1 MSNPIYISQLAFTT
15 GEVSPDVSS
24 RFDLDQYKSALLEAE
39 NVVIRPYGA
48 VAKRQG
54 SQYVGQ
60 VKYSDKPTRLFEFT
74 TNTNNSFMLEFGDK
88 YIRVWDFG
96 IYTGIEIE
104 TPFDSEI
111 LYNLN
116 CSQSGDV
123 MFICSGKYPIQTL
136 SRHSNTD
143 WRFEAYKLT
152 EQPYETINTDVD
164 STVLITGDTLTATN
178 DMFTADMVNSVMQIE
193 HFMKAVTTSEVGKVI
208 KRTEF
213 VWDSNG
219 EHGHDVTTT
228 EYTNIDYT
236 TKQFST
242 DEDVS
247 WKFTTHGTW
256 SGTAYI
262 KISNDK
268 GKTWKDYRVYTSQ
281 NDYNV
286 TDTGKIVP
294 SAMLKI
300 ETDLKSGTI
309 NIDLSFMP
317 YTNYGIVEIKE
328 FIDSKHVKVNV
339 LNGVVENEATS
350 KWKLGSW
357 SRGNGYPKL
366 CTFYQDRFVVAA
378 TNKNPN
384 YIWMSRT
391 GDYPNFGVEKVEGT
405 ITDDSSITLPVIN
418 RKMYEIRH
426 LVPANDLIIL
436 TSGNEWIVS
445 GDKTITPTNCN
456 LKTQTQRGALSCE
469 PQFIGNRCVF
479 VQERGGTVRDMGY
492 SYESDNYTGQDL
504 TLFVKTRVRG
514 YLTITSAYA
523 QDPDSIIYYIRNDGE
538 INCLTYIPEQKVY
551 GWSHWV
557 TNGKYLYCE
566 SVSEGEQDSLYTLV
580 ERILNGQKVQCI
592 ERMVPLYSD
601 DFNVFLDCY
610 IEFKSDNQIDNIN
623 VPHLSGQKVQV
634 VIDGKQQPDV
644 VVPDDG
650 LLQLNGS
657 GNNIKIGLPFTSKIR
672 VPSVEMQMQDGT
684 LQGRVATVSR
694 VVLRVYKS
702 FGGKVGRTFD
712 RMDDITLPPNELFT
726 GDKPVI
732 LPKMGMN
739 YSTDT
744 SICIKHSDPFPFN
757 LLSITRIVEIGGG
770 LKDVPGL

>member
-1 MSNPIYISQLAFTT
+1 MSNPLYISQLAFTT

-24 RFDLDQYKSALLEAE
+24 RFDLEQYKSALLEAE

-88 YIRVWDFG
+88 YIRVWNYG
-96 IYTGIEIE
+96 IYTGIEVT
-104 TPFDSEI
+104 TPFTSDI
-111 LYNLN
+111 LFDLN
-116 CSQSGDV
+116 CNQSGDV

-136 SRHSNTD
+136 SRYSDTD
-143 WRFEAYKLT
+143 WRMSAYKLT
-152 EQPYETINTDVD
+152 EQPYDEINTDNGHTL
-164 STVLITGDTLTATN
+164 TVNGDTITSTKDL
-178 DMFTADMVNSVMQIE
+178 FTQDMVGSVIQIAYYVEAVHTKSAGEVVEKKVRRYMQGQTIE
-193 HFMKAVTTSEVGKVI
+193 KTYNNINYNVG
-208 KRTEF
+208 
-213 VWDSNG
+213 S
-219 EHGHDVTTT
+219 
-228 EYTNIDYT
+228 Y
-236 TKQFST
+236 ST
-242 DEDVS
+242 DTELS

-256 SGTAYI
+256 EGTV
-262 KISNDK
+262 KLQISNND
-268 GKTWKDYRVYTSQ
+268 GQTWKDYRTYTSK

-286 TDTGKIVP
+286 TDTGKIE
-294 SAMLKI
+294 AGARLKYI
-300 ETDLKSGTI
+300 SDIKGGSV
-309 NIDLSFMP
+309 NCDLSIMP
-317 YTNYGIVEIKE
+317 FTQYGVVEIKSVT
-328 FIDSKHVKVNV
+328 DAKNAKVNV
-339 LNGVVENEATS
+339 LNGIKEGEPS
-350 KWKLGSW
+350 YQWKLGSW
-357 SRGNGYPKL
+357 NRGRGYPKL

-378 TNKNPN
+378 TDSKPN
-384 YIWMSRT
+384 FIWFSRT

-405 ITDDSSITLPVIN
+405 ITDDSAITLPVIN
-418 RKMYEIRH
+418 RKMCEIRH

-436 TSGNEWIVS
+436 TSGNEWIVR

-504 TLFVKTRVRG
+504 TLFVKTLVKG
-514 YLTITSAYA
+514 HLAVTSAYA
-523 QDPDSIIYYIRNDGE
+523 QDPDSIIYYVRDDGQL
-538 INCLTYIPEQKVY
+538 NCLTYIPEQKVY
-551 GWSHWV
+551 GWSHFV
-557 TNGKYLYCE
+557 TNGKYRYVE
-566 SVSEGEQDSLYTLV
+566 SVAEGEQDTIYFVVDRVINNKSV
-580 ERILNGQKVQCI
+580 KCI
-592 ERMVPLYSD
+592 ERSIPLYTEDNSD
-601 DFNVFLDCY
+601 VFLDCY
-610 IEFKSDNQIDNIN
+610 VKVANSIKTDYIN
-623 VPHLSGQKVQV
+623 APHLVGQMVDI
-634 VIDGKQQPDV
+634 VIDGQQMPSR
-644 VVPDDG
+644 VVPPTGVIKLDG
-650 LLQLNGS
+650 KANVITVGLPYTTK
-657 GNNIKIGLPFTSKIR
+657 IKIPN
-672 VPSVEMQMQDGT
+672 VEQQINDGT

-694 VVLRVYKS
+694 VVLRMYKS

-732 LPKMGMN
+732 LPKMGIN

-770 LKDVPGL
+770 LRDVPGL

>member
-24 RFDLDQYKSALLEAE
+24 RFDLEQYKSALLEAE

-88 YIRVWDFG
+88 YIRVWNYG
-96 IYTGIEIE
+96 IYTGIEVT
-104 TPFDSEI
+104 TPFTSDI
-111 LYNLN
+111 LFDLN
-116 CSQSGDV
+116 CNQSGDV

-136 SRHSNTD
+136 SRYSDTD
-143 WRFEAYKLT
+143 WRMSTYKLT
-152 EQPYETINTDVD
+152 EQPYDEINTDNGHTL
-164 STVLITGDTLTATN
+164 TVNGDTITSTKDL
-178 DMFTADMVNSVMQIE
+178 FTQDMVGSVIQIAYYVEAVHTKSAGEVVEKKVKRYMQAQTIE
-193 HFMKAVTTSEVGKVI
+193 KTYNNINYNVGA
-208 KRTEF
+208 
-213 VWDSNG
+213 
-219 EHGHDVTTT
+219 
-228 EYTNIDYT
+228 
-236 TKQFST
+236 FST
-242 DEDVS
+242 DTELS

-256 SGTAYI
+256 EGTV
-262 KISNDK
+262 KLQISNND
-268 GKTWKDYRVYTSQ
+268 GQTWKDYRTYTSK

-286 TDTGKIVP
+286 TDTGKIE
-294 SAMLKI
+294 AGARLKYVSDI
-300 ETDLKSGTI
+300 KSGSV
-309 NIDLSFMP
+309 NCDLSIMP
-317 YTNYGIVEIKE
+317 FTQYGIVEIKSVT
-328 FIDSKHVKVNV
+328 DAKNAKVNV
-339 LNGVVENEATS
+339 LNGIKEGEPS
-350 KWKLGSW
+350 YQWKLGSW
-357 SRGNGYPKL
+357 NRGRGYPKL

-378 TNKNPN
+378 TDSKPN
-384 YIWMSRT
+384 FIWFSRT

-405 ITDDSSITLPVIN
+405 ITDDSAITLPVIN
-418 RKMYEIRH
+418 RKMCEIRH

-436 TSGNEWIVS
+436 TSGNEWIVR

-504 TLFVKTRVRG
+504 TLFVKTLVKG
-514 YLTITSAYA
+514 HLAVTSAYA
-523 QDPDSIIYYIRNDGE
+523 QDPDSIIYYVRDDGQL
-538 INCLTYIPEQKVY
+538 NCLTYIPEQKVY
-551 GWSHWV
+551 GWSHFV
-557 TNGKYLYCE
+557 TNGKYRYVE
-566 SVSEGEQDSLYTLV
+566 SVAEGEQDTIYFVVDRVINNKSV
-580 ERILNGQKVQCI
+580 KCI
-592 ERMVPLYSD
+592 ERSIPLYTEDNSD
-601 DFNVFLDCY
+601 VFLDCY
-610 IEFKSDNQIDNIN
+610 VKVANSIKTDYIN
-623 VPHLSGQKVQV
+623 APHLVGQMVDI
-634 VIDGKQQPDV
+634 VIDGQQMPSR
-644 VVPDDG
+644 VVPPTGVIKLDG
-650 LLQLNGS
+650 KANVITVGLPYTTK
-657 GNNIKIGLPFTSKIR
+657 IKIPN
-672 VPSVEMQMQDGT
+672 VEQQINDGT

-694 VVLRVYKS
+694 VVLRMYKS

-732 LPKMGMN
+732 LPKMGIN

-744 SICIKHSDPFPFN
+744 SICIKHSNPFPFN

-770 LKDVPGL
+770 LRDVPGL

>member
-1 MSNPIYISQLAFTT
+1 MSNPLYISQLAFTT

-24 RFDLDQYKSALLEAE
+24 RFDLEQYKSALLEAE

-88 YIRVWDFG
+88 YIRVWNYG
-96 IYTGIEIE
+96 IYTGIEVT
-104 TPFDSEI
+104 TPFTSDI
-111 LYNLN
+111 LFDLN
-116 CSQSGDV
+116 CNQSGDV

-136 SRHSNTD
+136 SRYSDAD
-143 WRFEAYKLT
+143 WRMSTYKLT
-152 EQPYETINTDVD
+152 EQPYDEINTDNGHTL
-164 STVLITGDTLTATN
+164 TVNGDTITSTKDL
-178 DMFTADMVNSVMQIE
+178 FTQDMVGSVIQIAYYVEAVHTKSAGEVVEKKVKRYMQAQTIE
-193 HFMKAVTTSEVGKVI
+193 KTYNNINYNVGA
-208 KRTEF
+208 
-213 VWDSNG
+213 
-219 EHGHDVTTT
+219 
-228 EYTNIDYT
+228 
-236 TKQFST
+236 FST
-242 DEDVS
+242 DTELS

-256 SGTAYI
+256 EGTV
-262 KISNDK
+262 KLQISNND
-268 GKTWKDYRVYTSQ
+268 GQTWKDYRTYTSK

-286 TDTGKIVP
+286 TDTGKIE
-294 SAMLKI
+294 AGARLKYVSDI
-300 ETDLKSGTI
+300 KSGSV
-309 NIDLSFMP
+309 NCDLSIMP
-317 YTNYGIVEIKE
+317 FTQYGIVEIKSVT
-328 FIDSKHVKVNV
+328 DAKNAKVNV
-339 LNGVVENEATS
+339 LNGIKEGEPS
-350 KWKLGSW
+350 YQWKLGSW
-357 SRGNGYPKL
+357 NRGRGYPKL

-378 TNKNPN
+378 TDSKPN
-384 YIWMSRT
+384 FIWFSRT

-405 ITDDSSITLPVIN
+405 ITDDSAITLPVIN
-418 RKMYEIRH
+418 RKMCEIRH

-436 TSGNEWIVS
+436 TSGNEWIVR

-504 TLFVKTRVRG
+504 TLFVKTLVKG
-514 YLTITSAYA
+514 HVAVTSAYA
-523 QDPDSIIYYIRNDGE
+523 QDPDSIIYYVRDDGQL
-538 INCLTYIPEQKVY
+538 NCLTYIPEQKVY
-551 GWSHWV
+551 GWSHFV
-557 TNGKYLYCE
+557 TNGKYRYVE
-566 SVSEGEQDSLYTLV
+566 SVAEGEQDTIYFV
-580 ERILNGQKVQCI
+580 VDRVINNKNVKCI
-592 ERMVPLYSD
+592 ERSIPLYTEDNSD
-601 DFNVFLDCY
+601 VFLDCY
-610 IEFKSDNQIDNIN
+610 VKVANSIKTDYIN
-623 VPHLSGQKVQV
+623 APHLVGQMVDIV
-634 VIDGKQQPDV
+634 VDGQQMPSREVPPTGVIKLDGKANV
-644 VVPDDG
+644 ITVG
-650 LLQLNGS
+650 LPYTTK
-657 GNNIKIGLPFTSKIR
+657 IKI
-672 VPSVEMQMQDGT
+672 PSVEQQINDGT

-694 VVLRVYKS
+694 VVLRMYKS

-732 LPKMGMN
+732 LPKMGIN

-770 LKDVPGL
+770 LRDVPGL

>member
-1 MSNPIYISQLAFTT
+1 MSNPLYISQLAFTT

-24 RFDLDQYKSALLEAE
+24 RFDLEQYKSALLEAE

-74 TNTNNSFMLEFGDK
+74 TNTNNSFMLEFGHL
-88 YIRVWDFG
+88 YIRVWRNG
-96 IYTGIEIE
+96 EYTNLEIN
-104 TPFDSEI
+104 TPFEDEI
-111 LYNLN
+111 INDLN
-116 CSQSGDV
+116 IIQSGDV

-136 SRHSNTD
+136 SRYSDTD
-143 WRFEAYKLT
+143 WRMSAYKLT
-152 EQPYETINTDVD
+152 EQPYDEINTDNGHTL
-164 STVLITGDTLTATN
+164 TVNGDTITSTKDL
-178 DMFTADMVNSVMQIE
+178 FTQDMVGSVIQIAYYIE
-193 HFMKAVTTSEVGKVI
+193 AMHTSKTGEAVEKKYGAGRFSKYEKTVY
-208 KRTEF
+208 
-213 VWDSNG
+213 N
-219 EHGHDVTTT
+219 
-228 EYTNIDYT
+228 NIDYNIER
-236 TKQFST
+236 FST
-242 DEDVS
+242 DVELS

-256 SGTAYI
+256 EGTVKI
-262 KISNDK
+262 QISNND
-268 GKTWKDYRVYTSQ
+268 GQTWKDYRTYTSKS
-281 NDYNV
+281 DYNV
-286 TDTGKIVP
+286 TDSGKIE
-294 SAMLKI
+294 AGARLKYI
-300 ETDLKSGTI
+300 SDIQKGSV
-309 NIDLSFMP
+309 NCDLSILPFMQ
-317 YTNYGIVEIKE
+317 Y
-328 FIDSKHVKVNV
+328 
-339 LNGVVENEATS
+339 GVVEITS
-350 KWKLGSW
+350 IESGKTAKVNILNGIKEGEPSHKWKLGSW
-357 SRGNGYPKL
+357 NRGSGYPKL

-378 TNKNPN
+378 TNKKPN

-405 ITDDSSITLPVIN
+405 ITDDSAITLPVIN
-418 RKMYEIRH
+418 RKMCEIRH
-426 LVPANDLIIL
+426 LIPANDLIIL

-551 GWSHWV
+551 GWSHFV

-580 ERILNGQKVQCI
+580 ERTLQGKKVKCI

-601 DFNVFLDCY
+601 GVNVFLDCY
-610 IEFKSDNQIDNIN
+610 VEFKSSNAIDSINI
-623 VPHLSGQKVQV
+623 PHLSGQTVQV
-634 VIDGKQQPDV
+634 VIDDKQQPDM

-650 LLQLNGS
+650 LLQLNVSGS
-657 GNNIKIGLPFTSKIR
+657 NIKIGLPFTSKIR
-672 VPSVEMQMQDGT
+672 IPSVEMQMQDGT

-694 VVLRVYKS
+694 VVLRMYKS
-702 FGGKVGRTFD
+702 FGGKIGRTFD
-712 RMDDITLPPNELFT
+712 RMDDITLSPNELFT

-732 LPKMGMN
+732 LPKMGIN

-770 LKDVPGL
+770 LRDVPGL

>member
-24 RFDLDQYKSALLEAE
+24 RFDLEQYKSALLEAE

-88 YIRVWDFG
+88 YIRVWNYG
-96 IYTGIEIE
+96 IYTGIEVT
-104 TPFDSEI
+104 TPFTSDI
-111 LYNLN
+111 LFDLN
-116 CSQSGDV
+116 CNQSGDV

-136 SRHSNTD
+136 SRYSDTD
-143 WRFEAYKLT
+143 WRMSTYKLT
-152 EQPYETINTDVD
+152 EQPYDEINTDNGHTL
-164 STVLITGDTLTATN
+164 TVNGDTITSTKDL
-178 DMFTADMVNSVMQIE
+178 FTQDMVGSVIQIAYYVEAVHTKSAGEVVEKKVKRYMQAQTIE
-193 HFMKAVTTSEVGKVI
+193 KTYNNINYNVGA
-208 KRTEF
+208 
-213 VWDSNG
+213 
-219 EHGHDVTTT
+219 
-228 EYTNIDYT
+228 
-236 TKQFST
+236 FST
-242 DEDVS
+242 DTELS

-256 SGTAYI
+256 EGTV
-262 KISNDK
+262 KLQISNND
-268 GKTWKDYRVYTSQ
+268 GQTWKDYRTYTSK

-286 TDTGKIVP
+286 TDTGKIE
-294 SAMLKI
+294 AGARLKYVSDI
-300 ETDLKSGTI
+300 KSGSV
-309 NIDLSFMP
+309 NCDLSIMP
-317 YTNYGIVEIKE
+317 FTQYGIVEIKSVT
-328 FIDSKHVKVNV
+328 DAKNAKVNV
-339 LNGVVENEATS
+339 LNGIKEGEPS
-350 KWKLGSW
+350 YQWKLGSW
-357 SRGNGYPKL
+357 NRGRGYPKL

-378 TNKNPN
+378 TDSKPN
-384 YIWMSRT
+384 FIWFSRT

-405 ITDDSSITLPVIN
+405 ITDDSAITLPVIN
-418 RKMYEIRH
+418 RKMCEIRH

-436 TSGNEWIVS
+436 TSGNEWIVR

-504 TLFVKTRVRG
+504 TLFVKTLVKG
-514 YLTITSAYA
+514 HLAVTSAYA
-523 QDPDSIIYYIRNDGE
+523 QDPDSIIYYVRDDGQL
-538 INCLTYIPEQKVY
+538 NCLTYIPEQKVY
-551 GWSHWV
+551 GWSHFV
-557 TNGKYLYCE
+557 TNGKYRYVE
-566 SVSEGEQDSLYTLV
+566 SVAEGEQDTIYFVVDRVINNKSV
-580 ERILNGQKVQCI
+580 KCI
-592 ERMVPLYSD
+592 ERSIPLYTEDNSD
-601 DFNVFLDCY
+601 VFLDCY
-610 IEFKSDNQIDNIN
+610 VKVANSIKTDYIN
-623 VPHLSGQKVQV
+623 APHLVGQMVDI
-634 VIDGKQQPDV
+634 VIDGQQMPSR
-644 VVPDDG
+644 VVPPTGVIKLDG
-650 LLQLNGS
+650 KANVITVGLPYTTK
-657 GNNIKIGLPFTSKIR
+657 IKI
-672 VPSVEMQMQDGT
+672 PSVEQQINDGT

-694 VVLRVYKS
+694 VVLRMYKS

-732 LPKMGMN
+732 LPKMGIN

-744 SICIKHSDPFPFN
+744 SICIKHSAPFPFN

-770 LKDVPGL
+770 LRDVPGL

>member
-24 RFDLDQYKSALLEAE
+24 RFDLEQYKSALLEAE

-88 YIRVWDFG
+88 YIRVWNYG
-96 IYTGIEIE
+96 IYTGIEVT
-104 TPFDSEI
+104 TPFTSDI
-111 LYNLN
+111 LFDLN
-116 CSQSGDV
+116 CNQSGDV

-136 SRHSNTD
+136 SRYSDTD
-143 WRFEAYKLT
+143 WRMSTYKLT
-152 EQPYETINTDVD
+152 EQPYDEINTDNGHTL
-164 STVLITGDTLTATN
+164 TVNGDTITSTKDL
-178 DMFTADMVNSVMQIE
+178 FTQDMVGSVIQIAYYVEAVHTKSAGEVVEKKVKRYMQAQTIE
-193 HFMKAVTTSEVGKVI
+193 KTYNNINYNVG
-208 KRTEF
+208 
-213 VWDSNG
+213 S
-219 EHGHDVTTT
+219 
-228 EYTNIDYT
+228 Y
-236 TKQFST
+236 ST
-242 DEDVS
+242 DTELS

-256 SGTAYI
+256 EGTV
-262 KISNDK
+262 KLQISNND
-268 GKTWKDYRVYTSQ
+268 GQTWKDYRTYTSK

-286 TDTGKIVP
+286 TDTGKIE
-294 SAMLKI
+294 AGARLKYI
-300 ETDLKSGTI
+300 SDIKGGSV
-309 NIDLSFMP
+309 NCDLSIMP
-317 YTNYGIVEIKE
+317 FTQYGVVEIKSVT
-328 FIDSKHVKVNV
+328 DAKNAKVNV
-339 LNGVVENEATS
+339 LNGIKEGEPS
-350 KWKLGSW
+350 YQWKLGSW
-357 SRGNGYPKL
+357 NRGRGYPKL

-378 TNKNPN
+378 TDSKPN
-384 YIWMSRT
+384 FIWFSRT

-405 ITDDSSITLPVIN
+405 ITDDSAITLPVIN
-418 RKMYEIRH
+418 RKMCEIRH

-436 TSGNEWIVS
+436 TSGNEWIVR

-504 TLFVKTRVRG
+504 TLFVKTLVKG
-514 YLTITSAYA
+514 HLAVTSAYA
-523 QDPDSIIYYIRNDGE
+523 QDPDSIIYYVRDDGQL
-538 INCLTYIPEQKVY
+538 NCLTYIPEQKVY
-551 GWSHWV
+551 GWSHFV
-557 TNGKYLYCE
+557 TNGKYRYVE
-566 SVSEGEQDSLYTLV
+566 SVAEGEQDTIYFVVDRVINNKSV
-580 ERILNGQKVQCI
+580 KCI
-592 ERMVPLYSD
+592 ERSIPLYTEDNSD
-601 DFNVFLDCY
+601 VFLDCY
-610 IEFKSDNQIDNIN
+610 VKVANSIKTDYIN
-623 VPHLSGQKVQV
+623 APHLVGQMVDI
-634 VIDGKQQPDV
+634 VIDGQQMPSR
-644 VVPDDG
+644 VVPPTGVIKLDG
-650 LLQLNGS
+650 KANVITVGLPYTTK
-657 GNNIKIGLPFTSKIR
+657 IKI
-672 VPSVEMQMQDGT
+672 PSVEQQINDGT

-694 VVLRVYKS
+694 VVLRMYKS

-732 LPKMGMN
+732 LPKMGIN

-770 LKDVPGL
+770 LRDVPGL

>member
-24 RFDLDQYKSALLEAE
+24 RFDLEQYKSALLEAE

-88 YIRVWDFG
+88 YIRVWNYG
-96 IYTGIEIE
+96 IYTGIEVT
-104 TPFDSEI
+104 TPFTSDI
-111 LYNLN
+111 LFDLN
-116 CSQSGDV
+116 CNQSGDV

-136 SRHSNTD
+136 SRYSDTD
-143 WRFEAYKLT
+143 WRMSTYKLT
-152 EQPYETINTDVD
+152 EQPYDEINTDNGHTL
-164 STVLITGDTLTATN
+164 TVNGDTITSTKDL
-178 DMFTADMVNSVMQIE
+178 FTQDMVGSVIQIAYYVEAVHTKSAGEVVEKKVRRYMQGQIIE
-193 HFMKAVTTSEVGKVI
+193 KTYNNINYNVG
-208 KRTEF
+208 
-213 VWDSNG
+213 S
-219 EHGHDVTTT
+219 
-228 EYTNIDYT
+228 Y
-236 TKQFST
+236 ST
-242 DEDVS
+242 DTELS

-256 SGTAYI
+256 EGTV
-262 KISNDK
+262 KLQISNND
-268 GKTWKDYRVYTSQ
+268 GQTWKDYRTYTSK

-286 TDTGKIVP
+286 TDTGKIE
-294 SAMLKI
+294 AGARLKYI
-300 ETDLKSGTI
+300 SDIKGGSV
-309 NIDLSFMP
+309 NCDLSIMP
-317 YTNYGIVEIKE
+317 FTQYGVVEIKSVT
-328 FIDSKHVKVNV
+328 DAKNAKVNV
-339 LNGVVENEATS
+339 LNGIKEGEPS
-350 KWKLGSW
+350 YQWKLGSW
-357 SRGNGYPKL
+357 NRGRGYPKL

-378 TNKNPN
+378 TDSKPN
-384 YIWMSRT
+384 FIWFSRT

-405 ITDDSSITLPVIN
+405 ITDDSAITLPVIN
-418 RKMYEIRH
+418 RKMCEIRH

-436 TSGNEWIVS
+436 TSGNEWIVR

-504 TLFVKTRVRG
+504 TLFVKTLVKG
-514 YLTITSAYA
+514 HLAVTSAYA
-523 QDPDSIIYYIRNDGE
+523 QDPDSIIYYVRDDGQL
-538 INCLTYIPEQKVY
+538 NCLTYIPEQKVY
-551 GWSHWV
+551 GWSHFV
-557 TNGKYLYCE
+557 TNGKYRYVE
-566 SVSEGEQDSLYTLV
+566 SVAEGEQDTIYFVVDRVINNKSV
-580 ERILNGQKVQCI
+580 KCI
-592 ERMVPLYSD
+592 ERSIPLYTEDNSD
-601 DFNVFLDCY
+601 VFLDCY
-610 IEFKSDNQIDNIN
+610 VKVANSIKTDYIN
-623 VPHLSGQKVQV
+623 APHLVGQMVDI
-634 VIDGKQQPDV
+634 VIDGQQMPSR
-644 VVPDDG
+644 VVPPTGVIKLDG
-650 LLQLNGS
+650 KANVITVGLPYTTK
-657 GNNIKIGLPFTSKIR
+657 IKIPN
-672 VPSVEMQMQDGT
+672 VEQQINDGT

-694 VVLRVYKS
+694 VVLRMYKS

-732 LPKMGMN
+732 LPKMGIN

-770 LKDVPGL
+770 LRDVPGL

>member
-24 RFDLDQYKSALLEAE
+24 RFDLEQYKSALLEAE

-88 YIRVWDFG
+88 YIRVWNYG
-96 IYTGIEIE
+96 IYTGIEVT
-104 TPFDSEI
+104 TPFTSDI
-111 LYNLN
+111 LFDLN
-116 CSQSGDV
+116 CNQSGDV

-136 SRHSNTD
+136 SRYSDTD
-143 WRFEAYKLT
+143 WRMSTYKLT
-152 EQPYETINTDVD
+152 EQPYDEINTDNGHTL
-164 STVLITGDTLTATN
+164 TVNGDTITSTKDL
-178 DMFTADMVNSVMQIE
+178 FTQDMVGSVIQIAYYVEAVHTKSAGEVVEKKVRRYMQGQTIE
-193 HFMKAVTTSEVGKVI
+193 KTYNNINYNVG
-208 KRTEF
+208 
-213 VWDSNG
+213 S
-219 EHGHDVTTT
+219 
-228 EYTNIDYT
+228 Y
-236 TKQFST
+236 ST
-242 DEDVS
+242 DTELS

-256 SGTAYI
+256 EGTV
-262 KISNDK
+262 KLQISNND
-268 GKTWKDYRVYTSQ
+268 GQTWKDYRTYTSK

-286 TDTGKIVP
+286 TDTGKIE
-294 SAMLKI
+294 AGARLKYVSDI
-300 ETDLKSGTI
+300 KSGSV
-309 NIDLSFMP
+309 NCDLSIMP
-317 YTNYGIVEIKE
+317 FTQYGIVEIKSVT
-328 FIDSKHVKVNV
+328 DAKNAKVNV
-339 LNGVVENEATS
+339 LNGIKEGEPS
-350 KWKLGSW
+350 YQWKLGSW
-357 SRGNGYPKL
+357 NRGRGYPKL

-378 TNKNPN
+378 TDSKPN
-384 YIWMSRT
+384 FIWFSRT

-405 ITDDSSITLPVIN
+405 ITDDSAITLPVIN
-418 RKMYEIRH
+418 RKMCEIRH

-436 TSGNEWIVS
+436 TSGNEWIVR

-504 TLFVKTRVRG
+504 TLFVKTLVKG
-514 YLTITSAYA
+514 HLAVTSAYA
-523 QDPDSIIYYIRNDGE
+523 QDPDSIIYYVRDDGQL
-538 INCLTYIPEQKVY
+538 NCLTYIPEQKVY
-551 GWSHWV
+551 GWSHFV
-557 TNGKYLYCE
+557 TNGKYRYVE
-566 SVSEGEQDSLYTLV
+566 SVAEGEQDTIYFVVDRVINNKSV
-580 ERILNGQKVQCI
+580 KCI
-592 ERMVPLYSD
+592 ERSIPLYTEDNSD
-601 DFNVFLDCY
+601 VFLDCY
-610 IEFKSDNQIDNIN
+610 VKVANSIKTDYIN
-623 VPHLSGQKVQV
+623 APHLVGQMVDI
-634 VIDGKQQPDV
+634 VIDGQQMPSR
-644 VVPDDG
+644 VVPPTGVIKLDG
-650 LLQLNGS
+650 KANVITVGLPYTTK
-657 GNNIKIGLPFTSKIR
+657 IKIPN
-672 VPSVEMQMQDGT
+672 VEQQINDGT

-694 VVLRVYKS
+694 VVLRMYKS

-726 GDKPVI
+726 GDKTVI
-732 LPKMGMN
+732 LPKMGIN

-770 LKDVPGL
+770 LRDVPGL

>member
-1 MSNPIYISQLAFTT
+1 MSNPLYISQLAFTT

-24 RFDLDQYKSALLEAE
+24 RFDLEQYKSALLEAE

-88 YIRVWDFG
+88 YIRVWNYG
-96 IYTGIEIE
+96 IYTGVEFA
-104 TPFDSEI
+104 TPFNSDI
-111 LYNLN
+111 LFDLN
-116 CSQSGDV
+116 CIQSGDV

-136 SRHSNTD
+136 SRYSDTD
-143 WRFEAYKLT
+143 WRMSAYKLT
-152 EQPYETINTDVD
+152 EQPYDEINTDNGHTL
-164 STVLITGDTLTATN
+164 TVNGDTITSTKDL
-178 DMFTADMVNSVMQIE
+178 FTQDMVGSVVQIAYYIE
-193 HFMKAVTTSEVGKVI
+193 AVHTTQSGEAVEKKYGVGRFSKREKAVY
-208 KRTEF
+208 
-213 VWDSNG
+213 N
-219 EHGHDVTTT
+219 
-228 EYTNIDYT
+228 NIDYNVER
-236 TKQFST
+236 FST
-242 DEDVS
+242 DVELS

-256 SGTAYI
+256 EGTVKI
-262 KISNDK
+262 QISNND
-268 GKTWKDYRVYTSQ
+268 GQTWKDYRTYTS
-281 NDYNV
+281 NKDYNV
-286 TDTGKIVP
+286 TDSGKIE
-294 SAMLKI
+294 AGARLKYI
-300 ETDLKSGTI
+300 SDIKSGSV
-309 NIDLSFMP
+309 NCDLSILPFMQ
-317 YTNYGIVEIKE
+317 Y
-328 FIDSKHVKVNV
+328 
-339 LNGVVENEATS
+339 GVVEIVSVENS
-350 KWKLGSW
+350 KTAKVNILNGIKEGEPSHQWKLGSW
-357 SRGNGYPKL
+357 NRGNGYPKL

-378 TNKNPN
+378 TNKKPN

-405 ITDDSSITLPVIN
+405 ITDDSAITLPVIN
-418 RKMYEIRH
+418 RKMCEIRH

-551 GWSHWV
+551 GWSHFV

-566 SVSEGEQDSLYTLV
+566 SVSEGEQDSIYILV
-580 ERILNGQKVQCI
+580 ERTLQGKKVKCI

-601 DFNVFLDCY
+601 DVNVFLDCY
-610 IEFKSDNQIDNIN
+610 VEFKSSNAIDSINI
-623 VPHLSGQKVQV
+623 PHLSGQTVQV
-634 VIDGKQQPDV
+634 VIDDNQQQDV

-650 LLQLNGS
+650 LLQLNVSGS
-657 GNNIKIGLPFTSKIR
+657 HIKIGLPFTSKIR

-694 VVLRVYKS
+694 VVLRMYKS
-702 FGGKVGRTFD
+702 FGGKVGHTFD

-732 LPKMGMN
+732 LPKMGVN

-770 LKDVPGL
+770 LRDVPGL

>member
-24 RFDLDQYKSALLEAE
+24 RFDLEQYKSALLEAE

-88 YIRVWDFG
+88 YIRVWNYG
-96 IYTGIEIE
+96 IYTGIEVT
-104 TPFDSEI
+104 TPFTSDI
-111 LYNLN
+111 LFDLN
-116 CSQSGDV
+116 CNQSGDV

-136 SRHSNTD
+136 SRYSDTD
-143 WRFEAYKLT
+143 WRMSTYKLT
-152 EQPYETINTDVD
+152 EQPYDEINTDNGHTL
-164 STVLITGDTLTATN
+164 TVNGDTITSTKDL
-178 DMFTADMVNSVMQIE
+178 FTQDMVGSVIQIAYYVEAVHTKSAGEVVEKKVKRYMQAQTIE
-193 HFMKAVTTSEVGKVI
+193 KTYNNINYNVGA
-208 KRTEF
+208 
-213 VWDSNG
+213 
-219 EHGHDVTTT
+219 
-228 EYTNIDYT
+228 
-236 TKQFST
+236 FST
-242 DEDVS
+242 DTELS

-256 SGTAYI
+256 EGTV
-262 KISNDK
+262 KLQISNND
-268 GKTWKDYRVYTSQ
+268 GQTWKDYRTYTSK

-286 TDTGKIVP
+286 TDTGKIE
-294 SAMLKI
+294 AGARLKYVSDI
-300 ETDLKSGTI
+300 KSGSV
-309 NIDLSFMP
+309 NCDLSIMP
-317 YTNYGIVEIKE
+317 FTQYGIVEIKSVT
-328 FIDSKHVKVNV
+328 DAKNAKVNV
-339 LNGVVENEATS
+339 LNGIKEGEPS
-350 KWKLGSW
+350 YQWKLGSW
-357 SRGNGYPKL
+357 NRGRGYPKL

-378 TNKNPN
+378 TDSKPN
-384 YIWMSRT
+384 FIWFSRT

-405 ITDDSSITLPVIN
+405 ITDDSAITLPVIN
-418 RKMYEIRH
+418 RKMCEIRH

-436 TSGNEWIVS
+436 TSGNEWIVR

-504 TLFVKTRVRG
+504 TLFVKTLVKG
-514 YLTITSAYA
+514 HLAVTSAYA
-523 QDPDSIIYYIRNDGE
+523 QDPDSIIYYVRDDGQL
-538 INCLTYIPEQKVY
+538 NCLTYIPEQKVY
-551 GWSHWV
+551 GWSHFV
-557 TNGKYLYCE
+557 TNGKYRYVE
-566 SVSEGEQDSLYTLV
+566 SVAEGEQDTIYFVVDRVINNKSV
-580 ERILNGQKVQCI
+580 KCI
-592 ERMVPLYSD
+592 ERSIPLYTEDNSD
-601 DFNVFLDCY
+601 VFLDCY
-610 IEFKSDNQIDNIN
+610 VKVANLIKTDYIN
-623 VPHLSGQKVQV
+623 APHLVGQMVDI
-634 VIDGKQQPDV
+634 VIDGQQMPSR
-644 VVPDDG
+644 VVPPTGVIKLDG
-650 LLQLNGS
+650 KANVITVGLPYTTK
-657 GNNIKIGLPFTSKIR
+657 IKIPN
-672 VPSVEMQMQDGT
+672 VEQQINDGT

-694 VVLRVYKS
+694 VVLRMYKS

-732 LPKMGMN
+732 LPKMGIN

-770 LKDVPGL
+770 LRDVPGL

>member
-24 RFDLDQYKSALLEAE
+24 RFDLEQYKSALLEAE

-88 YIRVWDFG
+88 YIRVWNYG
-96 IYTGIEIE
+96 VYTGIEVTTLFTSDIL
-104 TPFDSEI
+104 FD
-111 LYNLN
+111 LN

-136 SRHSNTD
+136 SRYSDTD
-143 WRFEAYKLT
+143 WRLEAYKLT
-152 EQPYETINTDVD
+152 EQPYDTINTDVN
-164 STVLITGDTLTATN
+164 STVTVTGDTIRSSKDLFN
-178 DMFTADMVNSVMQIE
+178 ADMVGMVMQLGYFVAAVHTKNTGVVVE
-193 HFMKAVTTSEVGKVI
+193 KKEKRSFMGGVHK
-208 KRTEF
+208 
-213 VWDSNG
+213 WN
-219 EHGHDVTTT
+219 
-228 EYTNIDYT
+228 EYNNINYNVESY
-236 TKQFST
+236 ST
-242 DEDVS
+242 DQDLA

-256 SGTAYI
+256 TGTVKLQI
-262 KISNDK
+262 TTNN
-268 GKTWKDYRVYTSQ
+268 GTTWKDYRTYSSN

-286 TDTGKIVP
+286 TDAGKIEP
-294 SAMLKI
+294 NAKLRIQSDI
-300 ETDLKSGTI
+300 KSGECNVDLSILPYTTWGIIEFKEFVDAKTMKI
-309 NIDLSFMP
+309 NI
-317 YTNYGIVEIKE
+317 
-328 FIDSKHVKVNV
+328 
-339 LNGVVENEATS
+339 LNGIVENEATS
-350 KWKLGSW
+350 KWKMGSW
-357 SRGNGYPKL
+357 GRSNGYPKL

-551 GWSHWV
+551 GWSHFV

-580 ERILNGQKVQCI
+580 ERTLQGNKVKCI

-601 DFNVFLDCY
+601 DVNVFLDCY
-610 IEFKSDNQIDNIN
+610 VEFKSSNAIDSINI
-623 VPHLSGQKVQV
+623 PHLSGQTVQV

-650 LLQLNGS
+650 LLPLNVSGS
-657 GNNIKIGLPFTSKIR
+657 NIKIGLPFTSKIR

-702 FGGKVGRTFD
+702 FGGKVGRTFG

-732 LPKMGMN
+732 LPKMGTN

-770 LKDVPGL
+770 LRDVPGL

>member
-24 RFDLDQYKSALLEAE
+24 RFDLEQYKSALLEAE

-74 TNTNNSFMLEFGDK
+74 TNTNKSFMLEFGDK
-88 YIRVWDFG
+88 YIRVWNYG
-96 IYTGIEIE
+96 VYTGIEVT
-104 TPFDSEI
+104 TPFTSDI
-111 LYNLN
+111 LFDLN

-136 SRHSNTD
+136 SRYSDTD
-143 WRFEAYKLT
+143 WRMSAYKLT
-152 EQPYETINTDVD
+152 EQPYDEINTDNGYTL
-164 STVLITGDTLTATN
+164 TVNGDTITSTKDL
-178 DMFTADMVNSVMQIE
+178 FTSDMVGSVIQIAYYVEAVHTKSAGEVVEKKVKRYMQAQTIE
-193 HFMKAVTTSEVGKVI
+193 KTYNNINYNVG
-208 KRTEF
+208 
-213 VWDSNG
+213 S
-219 EHGHDVTTT
+219 
-228 EYTNIDYT
+228 Y
-236 TKQFST
+236 ST
-242 DEDVS
+242 DTELS

-256 SGTAYI
+256 EGTV
-262 KISNDK
+262 KLQISNND
-268 GKTWKDYRVYTSQ
+268 GQTWKDYRTYTSK

-286 TDTGKIVP
+286 TDTGKIE
-294 SAMLKI
+294 AGARLKYVSDI
-300 ETDLKSGTI
+300 KSGSV
-309 NIDLSFMP
+309 NCDLSIMP
-317 YTNYGIVEIKE
+317 FTQYGIVEIKSVT
-328 FIDSKHVKVNV
+328 DAKNAKVNV
-339 LNGVVENEATS
+339 LNGIKEGEPS
-350 KWKLGSW
+350 YQWKLGSW
-357 SRGNGYPKL
+357 NRGRGYPKL

-378 TNKNPN
+378 TDSKPN

-405 ITDDSSITLPVIN
+405 ITDDSAITLPVIN

-551 GWSHWV
+551 GWSHFV

-580 ERILNGQKVQCI
+580 ERTLQGKKVKCI

-601 DFNVFLDCY
+601 DVNVFLDCY
-610 IEFKSDNQIDNIN
+610 VEFKSSNAIDSINI
-623 VPHLSGQKVQV
+623 PHLSGQTVQV
-634 VIDGKQQPDV
+634 VIDDKQQPDV
-644 VVPDDG
+644 IVPDDG
-650 LLQLNGS
+650 LLQLNVSGS
-657 GNNIKIGLPFTSKIR
+657 NIKIGLPFTSKIR

-684 LQGRVATVSR
+684 LQGRIATVSR
-694 VVLRVYKS
+694 VVLRMYKS

-732 LPKMGMN
+732 LPKMGTN

-770 LKDVPGL
+770 LRDVPGL

>member
-24 RFDLDQYKSALLEAE
+24 RFDLEQYKSALLEAE

-88 YIRVWDFG
+88 YIRVWNYG
-96 IYTGIEIE
+96 IYTGIEVT
-104 TPFDSEI
+104 TPFTSDI
-111 LYNLN
+111 LFDLN
-116 CSQSGDV
+116 CNQSGDV

-136 SRHSNTD
+136 SRYSDTD
-143 WRFEAYKLT
+143 WRMSTYKLT
-152 EQPYETINTDVD
+152 EQPYDEINTDNGHTL
-164 STVLITGDTLTATN
+164 TVNGDTITSTKDL
-178 DMFTADMVNSVMQIE
+178 FTQDMVGSVIQIAYYVEAVHTKSAGEVVEKKVKRYMQAQTIE
-193 HFMKAVTTSEVGKVI
+193 KTYNNINYNVGA
-208 KRTEF
+208 
-213 VWDSNG
+213 
-219 EHGHDVTTT
+219 
-228 EYTNIDYT
+228 
-236 TKQFST
+236 FST
-242 DEDVS
+242 DTELS

-256 SGTAYI
+256 EGTV
-262 KISNDK
+262 KLQISNND
-268 GKTWKDYRVYTSQ
+268 GQTWKDYRTYTSK

-286 TDTGKIVP
+286 TDTGKIE
-294 SAMLKI
+294 AGARLKYVSDI
-300 ETDLKSGTI
+300 KSGSV
-309 NIDLSFMP
+309 NCDLSIMP
-317 YTNYGIVEIKE
+317 FTQYGIVEIKSVT
-328 FIDSKHVKVNV
+328 DAKNAKVNV
-339 LNGVVENEATS
+339 LNGIKEGEPS
-350 KWKLGSW
+350 YQWKLGSW
-357 SRGNGYPKL
+357 NRGRGYPKL

-378 TNKNPN
+378 TDSKPN
-384 YIWMSRT
+384 FIWFSRT

-405 ITDDSSITLPVIN
+405 ITDDSAITLPVIN
-418 RKMYEIRH
+418 RKMCEIRH

-436 TSGNEWIVS
+436 TSGNEWIVR

-504 TLFVKTRVRG
+504 TLFVKTLVKG
-514 YLTITSAYA
+514 HLAVTSAYA
-523 QDPDSIIYYIRNDGE
+523 QDPDSIIYYVRDDGQL
-538 INCLTYIPEQKVY
+538 NCLTYIPEQKVY
-551 GWSHWV
+551 GWSHFV
-557 TNGKYLYCE
+557 TNGKYRYVE
-566 SVSEGEQDSLYTLV
+566 SVAEGEQDTIYFVVDRVINNKSV
-580 ERILNGQKVQCI
+580 KCI
-592 ERMVPLYSD
+592 ERSIPLYTEDNSD
-601 DFNVFLDCY
+601 VFLDCY
-610 IEFKSDNQIDNIN
+610 VKVANSIKTDYIN
-623 VPHLSGQKVQV
+623 APHLVGQMVDI
-634 VIDGKQQPDV
+634 VIDGQQMPSR
-644 VVPDDG
+644 VVPPTGVIKLDG
-650 LLQLNGS
+650 KANVITVGLPYTTK
-657 GNNIKIGLPFTSKIR
+657 IKI
-672 VPSVEMQMQDGT
+672 PSVEQQINDGT

-694 VVLRVYKS
+694 VVLRMYKS

-732 LPKMGMN
+732 LPKMGIN

-770 LKDVPGL
+770 VRDVPGL

>member
-24 RFDLDQYKSALLEAE
+24 RFDLEQYKSALLEAE

-88 YIRVWDFG
+88 YIRVWNYG
-96 IYTGIEIE
+96 IYTGIEVT
-104 TPFDSEI
+104 TPFTSDI
-111 LYNLN
+111 LFDLN
-116 CSQSGDV
+116 CNQSGDV

-136 SRHSNTD
+136 SRYSDTD
-143 WRFEAYKLT
+143 WRMSTYKLT
-152 EQPYETINTDVD
+152 EQPYDEINTDNGHTL
-164 STVLITGDTLTATN
+164 TVNGDTITSTKDL
-178 DMFTADMVNSVMQIE
+178 FTQDMVGSVIQIAYYVEAVHTKSAGEVVEKKVKRYMQAQTIE
-193 HFMKAVTTSEVGKVI
+193 KTYNNINYNVGA
-208 KRTEF
+208 
-213 VWDSNG
+213 
-219 EHGHDVTTT
+219 
-228 EYTNIDYT
+228 
-236 TKQFST
+236 FST
-242 DEDVS
+242 DTELS

-256 SGTAYI
+256 EGTV
-262 KISNDK
+262 KLQISNND
-268 GKTWKDYRVYTSQ
+268 GQTWKDYRTYTSK

-286 TDTGKIVP
+286 TDTGKIE
-294 SAMLKI
+294 AGARLKYVSDI
-300 ETDLKSGTI
+300 KSGSV
-309 NIDLSFMP
+309 NCDLSIMP
-317 YTNYGIVEIKE
+317 FTQYGIVEIKSVT
-328 FIDSKHVKVNV
+328 DAKNAKVNV
-339 LNGVVENEATS
+339 LNGIKEGEPS
-350 KWKLGSW
+350 YQWKLGSW
-357 SRGNGYPKL
+357 NRGRGYPKL

-378 TNKNPN
+378 TDSKPN
-384 YIWMSRT
+384 FIWFSRT

-405 ITDDSSITLPVIN
+405 ITDDSAITLPVIN
-418 RKMYEIRH
+418 RKMCEIRH

-436 TSGNEWIVS
+436 TSGNEWIIR

-504 TLFVKTRVRG
+504 TLFVKTLVKG
-514 YLTITSAYA
+514 HLAVTSAYA
-523 QDPDSIIYYIRNDGE
+523 QDPDSIIYYVRDDGQL
-538 INCLTYIPEQKVY
+538 NCLTYIPEQKVY
-551 GWSHWV
+551 GWSHFV
-557 TNGKYLYCE
+557 TNGKYRYVE
-566 SVSEGEQDSLYTLV
+566 SVAEGEQDTIYFVVDRVINNKSV
-580 ERILNGQKVQCI
+580 KCI
-592 ERMVPLYSD
+592 ERSIPLYTEDNSD
-601 DFNVFLDCY
+601 VFLDCY
-610 IEFKSDNQIDNIN
+610 VKVANSIKTDYIN
-623 VPHLSGQKVQV
+623 APHLVGQMVDI
-634 VIDGKQQPDV
+634 VIDGQQMPSR
-644 VVPDDG
+644 VVPPTGVIKLDG
-650 LLQLNGS
+650 KANVITVGLPYTTK
-657 GNNIKIGLPFTSKIR
+657 IKI
-672 VPSVEMQMQDGT
+672 PSVEQQINDGT

-694 VVLRVYKS
+694 VVLRMYKS

-732 LPKMGMN
+732 LPKMGIN

-770 LKDVPGL
+770 LRDVPGL

>member
-1 MSNPIYISQLAFTT
+1 MSNPLYISQLAFTT

-24 RFDLDQYKSALLEAE
+24 RFDLEQYKSALLEAE

-88 YIRVWDFG
+88 YIRVWNYG
-96 IYTGIEIE
+96 IYTGIEVT
-104 TPFDSEI
+104 TPFTSDI
-111 LYNLN
+111 LFDLN
-116 CSQSGDV
+116 CNQSGDV

-136 SRHSNTD
+136 SRYSDTD
-143 WRFEAYKLT
+143 WRMSTYKLT
-152 EQPYETINTDVD
+152 EQPYDEINTDNGHTL
-164 STVLITGDTLTATN
+164 TVNGDTITSTKDL
-178 DMFTADMVNSVMQIE
+178 FTQDMVGSVIQIAYYVEAVHTKSAGEVVEKKVKRYMQAQTIE
-193 HFMKAVTTSEVGKVI
+193 KTYNNINYNVGA
-208 KRTEF
+208 
-213 VWDSNG
+213 
-219 EHGHDVTTT
+219 
-228 EYTNIDYT
+228 
-236 TKQFST
+236 FST
-242 DEDVS
+242 DTELS

-256 SGTAYI
+256 EGTV
-262 KISNDK
+262 KLQISNND
-268 GKTWKDYRVYTSQ
+268 GQTWKDYRTYTSK

-286 TDTGKIVP
+286 TDTGKIE
-294 SAMLKI
+294 AGARLKYVSDI
-300 ETDLKSGTI
+300 KSGSV
-309 NIDLSFMP
+309 NCDLSIMP
-317 YTNYGIVEIKE
+317 FTQYGIVEIKSVT
-328 FIDSKHVKVNV
+328 DAKNAKVNV
-339 LNGVVENEATS
+339 LNGIKEGEPS
-350 KWKLGSW
+350 YQWKLGSW
-357 SRGNGYPKL
+357 NRGRGYPKL

-378 TNKNPN
+378 TDSKPN
-384 YIWMSRT
+384 FIWFSRT

-405 ITDDSSITLPVIN
+405 ITDDSAITLPVIN
-418 RKMYEIRH
+418 RKMCEIRH

-436 TSGNEWIVS
+436 TSGNEWIVR

-504 TLFVKTRVRG
+504 TLFVKTLVKG
-514 YLTITSAYA
+514 HVAVTSAYA
-523 QDPDSIIYYIRNDGE
+523 QDPDSIIYYVRDDGQL
-538 INCLTYIPEQKVY
+538 NCLTYIPEQKVY
-551 GWSHWV
+551 GWSHFV
-557 TNGKYLYCE
+557 TNGKYRYVE
-566 SVSEGEQDSLYTLV
+566 SVAEGEQDTIYFV
-580 ERILNGQKVQCI
+580 VDRVINNKNVKCI
-592 ERMVPLYSD
+592 ERSIPLYTEDNSD
-601 DFNVFLDCY
+601 VFLDCY
-610 IEFKSDNQIDNIN
+610 VKVANSIKTDYIN
-623 VPHLSGQKVQV
+623 APHLVGQMVDIV
-634 VIDGKQQPDV
+634 VDGQQMPSREVPPTGVIKLDGKANV
-644 VVPDDG
+644 ITVG
-650 LLQLNGS
+650 LPYTTK
-657 GNNIKIGLPFTSKIR
+657 IKI
-672 VPSVEMQMQDGT
+672 PSVEQQINDGT

-694 VVLRVYKS
+694 VVLRMYKS

-732 LPKMGMN
+732 LPKMGTN

-770 LKDVPGL
+770 LRDVPGL

>member
-1 MSNPIYISQLAFTT
+1 MSNPLYISQLAFTT

-24 RFDLDQYKSALLEAE
+24 RFDLEQYKSALLEAE

-88 YIRVWDFG
+88 YIRVWNYG
-96 IYTGIEIE
+96 IYTGIEVT
-104 TPFDSEI
+104 TPFTSDI
-111 LYNLN
+111 LFDLN
-116 CSQSGDV
+116 CNQSGDV

-136 SRHSNTD
+136 SRYSDTD
-143 WRFEAYKLT
+143 WRISTYKLT
-152 EQPYETINTDVD
+152 EQPYDEINTDNGHTL
-164 STVLITGDTLTATN
+164 TVNGDTITSTKDL
-178 DMFTADMVNSVMQIE
+178 FTQDMVGSVIQIAYYVEAVHTKSAGEVVEKKVKRYMQAQTIE
-193 HFMKAVTTSEVGKVI
+193 KTYNNINYNVGA
-208 KRTEF
+208 
-213 VWDSNG
+213 
-219 EHGHDVTTT
+219 
-228 EYTNIDYT
+228 
-236 TKQFST
+236 FST
-242 DEDVS
+242 DTELS

-256 SGTAYI
+256 EGTV
-262 KISNDK
+262 KLQISNND
-268 GKTWKDYRVYTSQ
+268 GQTWKDYRTYTSK

-286 TDTGKIVP
+286 TDTGKIE
-294 SAMLKI
+294 AGARLKYVSDI
-300 ETDLKSGTI
+300 KSGSV
-309 NIDLSFMP
+309 NCDLSIMP
-317 YTNYGIVEIKE
+317 FTQYGIVEIKSVT
-328 FIDSKHVKVNV
+328 DAKNAKVNV
-339 LNGVVENEATS
+339 LNGIKEGEPS
-350 KWKLGSW
+350 YQWKLGSW
-357 SRGNGYPKL
+357 NRGRGYPKL

-378 TNKNPN
+378 TDSKPN
-384 YIWMSRT
+384 FIWFSRT

-405 ITDDSSITLPVIN
+405 ITDDSAITLPVIN
-418 RKMYEIRH
+418 RKMCEIRH

-436 TSGNEWIVS
+436 TSGNEWIVR

-504 TLFVKTRVRG
+504 TLFVKTLVKG
-514 YLTITSAYA
+514 HVAVTSAYA
-523 QDPDSIIYYIRNDGE
+523 QDPDSIIYYVRDDGQL
-538 INCLTYIPEQKVY
+538 NCLTYIPEQKVY
-551 GWSHWV
+551 GWSHFV
-557 TNGKYLYCE
+557 TNGKYRYVE
-566 SVSEGEQDSLYTLV
+566 SVAEGEQDTIYFV
-580 ERILNGQKVQCI
+580 VDRVINNKNVKCI
-592 ERMVPLYSD
+592 ERSIPLYTEDNSD
-601 DFNVFLDCY
+601 VFLDCY
-610 IEFKSDNQIDNIN
+610 VKVANSIKTDYIN
-623 VPHLSGQKVQV
+623 APHLVGQMVDI
-634 VIDGKQQPDV
+634 VIDGQQMPSR
-644 VVPDDG
+644 VVPPTGVIKLDG
-650 LLQLNGS
+650 KANVITVGLPYTTK
-657 GNNIKIGLPFTSKIR
+657 IKI
-672 VPSVEMQMQDGT
+672 PSVEQQINDGT

-694 VVLRVYKS
+694 VVLRMYKS

-732 LPKMGMN
+732 LPKMGIN

-770 LKDVPGL
+770 LRDVPGL

>member
-1 MSNPIYISQLAFTT
+1 MSNPLYISQLAFTT

-24 RFDLDQYKSALLEAE
+24 RFDLEQYKSALLEAE

-88 YIRVWDFG
+88 YIRVWNYG
-96 IYTGIEIE
+96 IYTGIEVT
-104 TPFDSEI
+104 TPFTSDI
-111 LYNLN
+111 LFDLN
-116 CSQSGDV
+116 CNQSGDV

-136 SRHSNTD
+136 SRYSDTD
-143 WRFEAYKLT
+143 WRMSTYKLT
-152 EQPYETINTDVD
+152 EQPYDEINTDNGHTL
-164 STVLITGDTLTATN
+164 TVNGDTITSTKDL
-178 DMFTADMVNSVMQIE
+178 FTQDMVGSVIQIAYYVEAVHTKSAGEVVEKKVKRYMQAQTIE
-193 HFMKAVTTSEVGKVI
+193 KTYNNINYNVGV
-208 KRTEF
+208 
-213 VWDSNG
+213 
-219 EHGHDVTTT
+219 
-228 EYTNIDYT
+228 
-236 TKQFST
+236 FST
-242 DEDVS
+242 DTELS

-256 SGTAYI
+256 EGTV
-262 KISNDK
+262 KLQISNND
-268 GKTWKDYRVYTSQ
+268 GQTWKDYRTYTSK

-286 TDTGKIVP
+286 TDTGKIE
-294 SAMLKI
+294 AGARLKYVSDI
-300 ETDLKSGTI
+300 KSGSV
-309 NIDLSFMP
+309 NCDLSIMP
-317 YTNYGIVEIKE
+317 FTQYGIVEIKSVT
-328 FIDSKHVKVNV
+328 DAKNAKVNV
-339 LNGVVENEATS
+339 LNGIKEGEPS
-350 KWKLGSW
+350 YQWKLGSW
-357 SRGNGYPKL
+357 NRGRGYPKL

-378 TNKNPN
+378 TDSKPN
-384 YIWMSRT
+384 FIWFSRT

-405 ITDDSSITLPVIN
+405 ITDDSAITLPVIN
-418 RKMYEIRH
+418 RKMCEIRH

-436 TSGNEWIVS
+436 TSGNEWIVR

-504 TLFVKTRVRG
+504 TLFVKTLVKG
-514 YLTITSAYA
+514 HLAVTSAYA
-523 QDPDSIIYYIRNDGE
+523 QDPDSIIYYVRDDGQL
-538 INCLTYIPEQKVY
+538 NCLTYIPEQKVY
-551 GWSHWV
+551 GWSHFV
-557 TNGKYLYCE
+557 TNGKYRYVE
-566 SVSEGEQDSLYTLV
+566 SVAEGEQDTIYFVVDRVINNKSV
-580 ERILNGQKVQCI
+580 KCI
-592 ERMVPLYSD
+592 ERSIPLYTEDNSD
-601 DFNVFLDCY
+601 VFLDCY
-610 IEFKSDNQIDNIN
+610 VKVANSIKTDYIN
-623 VPHLSGQKVQV
+623 APHLVGQMVDI
-634 VIDGKQQPDV
+634 VIDGQQMPSR
-644 VVPDDG
+644 VVPPTGVIKLDG
-650 LLQLNGS
+650 KANVITVGLPYTTK
-657 GNNIKIGLPFTSKIR
+657 IKI
-672 VPSVEMQMQDGT
+672 PSVEQQINDGT

-694 VVLRVYKS
+694 VVLRMYKS

-732 LPKMGMN
+732 LPKMGIN

-770 LKDVPGL
+770 LRDVPGL

>member
-1 MSNPIYISQLAFTT
+1 MSNPLYISQLAFTT

-24 RFDLDQYKSALLEAE
+24 RFDLEQYKSALLEAE

-88 YIRVWDFG
+88 YIRVWNYG
-96 IYTGIEIE
+96 IYTGIEVT
-104 TPFDSEI
+104 TPFTSDI
-111 LYNLN
+111 LFDLN
-116 CSQSGDV
+116 CNQSGDV

-136 SRHSNTD
+136 SRYSDTD
-143 WRFEAYKLT
+143 WRMSTYKLT
-152 EQPYETINTDVD
+152 EQPYDEINTDNGHTL
-164 STVLITGDTLTATN
+164 TVNGDTITSTKDL
-178 DMFTADMVNSVMQIE
+178 FTQDMVGSVIQIAYYVEAVHTKSAGEVVEKKVKRYMQAQTIE
-193 HFMKAVTTSEVGKVI
+193 KTYNNINYNVGA
-208 KRTEF
+208 
-213 VWDSNG
+213 
-219 EHGHDVTTT
+219 
-228 EYTNIDYT
+228 
-236 TKQFST
+236 FST
-242 DEDVS
+242 DTELS

-256 SGTAYI
+256 EGTV
-262 KISNDK
+262 KLQISNND
-268 GKTWKDYRVYTSQ
+268 GQTWKDYRTYTSK

-286 TDTGKIVP
+286 TDTGKIE
-294 SAMLKI
+294 AGARLKYVSDI
-300 ETDLKSGTI
+300 KSGSV
-309 NIDLSFMP
+309 NCDLSIMP
-317 YTNYGIVEIKE
+317 FTQYGIVEIKSVT
-328 FIDSKHVKVNV
+328 DAKNAKVNV
-339 LNGVVENEATS
+339 LNGIKEGEPS
-350 KWKLGSW
+350 YQWKLGSW
-357 SRGNGYPKL
+357 NRGRGYPKL

-378 TNKNPN
+378 TDSKPN
-384 YIWMSRT
+384 FIWFSRT

-405 ITDDSSITLPVIN
+405 ITDDSAITLPVIN
-418 RKMYEIRH
+418 RKMCEIRH

-436 TSGNEWIVS
+436 TSGNEWIVR

-504 TLFVKTRVRG
+504 TLFVKTLVKG
-514 YLTITSAYA
+514 HLAVTSAYA
-523 QDPDSIIYYIRNDGE
+523 QDPDSIIYYVRDDGQL
-538 INCLTYIPEQKVY
+538 NCLTYIPEQKVY
-551 GWSHWV
+551 GWSHFV
-557 TNGKYLYCE
+557 TNGKYRYVE
-566 SVSEGEQDSLYTLV
+566 SVAEGEQDTIYFVVDRVINNKSV
-580 ERILNGQKVQCI
+580 KCI
-592 ERMVPLYSD
+592 ERSIPLYTEDNSD
-601 DFNVFLDCY
+601 VFLDCY
-610 IEFKSDNQIDNIN
+610 VKVANSIKTDYIN
-623 VPHLSGQKVQV
+623 APHLVGQMVDI
-634 VIDGKQQPDV
+634 VIDGQQMPSR
-644 VVPDDG
+644 VVPPTGVIKLDG
-650 LLQLNGS
+650 KANVITVGLPYTTK
-657 GNNIKIGLPFTSKIR
+657 IKI
-672 VPSVEMQMQDGT
+672 PSVEQQINDGT

-694 VVLRVYKS
+694 VVLRMYKS

-732 LPKMGMN
+732 LPKMGIN

-770 LKDVPGL
+770 LRDVPGL

>member
-1 MSNPIYISQLAFTT
+1 MSNPLYISQLAFTT

-24 RFDLDQYKSALLEAE
+24 RFDLEQYKSALLEAE

-88 YIRVWDFG
+88 YIRVWNYG
-96 IYTGIEIE
+96 VYTGIEVT
-104 TPFDSEI
+104 TPFTSDI
-111 LYNLN
+111 LFDLN

-136 SRHSNTD
+136 SRYSETD
-143 WRFEAYKLT
+143 WRMSAYKLT
-152 EQPYETINTDVD
+152 EQPYDEINTDNGHTL
-164 STVLITGDTLTATN
+164 TVNGDTITSTKDL
-178 DMFTADMVNSVMQIE
+178 FTSDMVGSVIQIAYYVEAVHTKSAGEVVEKKVKRYMQAQTIE
-193 HFMKAVTTSEVGKVI
+193 KTYNNINYNVG
-208 KRTEF
+208 
-213 VWDSNG
+213 S
-219 EHGHDVTTT
+219 
-228 EYTNIDYT
+228 Y
-236 TKQFST
+236 ST
-242 DEDVS
+242 DTELS

-256 SGTAYI
+256 EGTV
-262 KISNDK
+262 KLQISNND
-268 GKTWKDYRVYTSQ
+268 GQTWKDYRTYTSK

-286 TDTGKIVP
+286 TDTGKIE
-294 SAMLKI
+294 AGARLKYI
-300 ETDLKSGTI
+300 SDIKGGSV
-309 NIDLSFMP
+309 NCDLSIFP
-317 YTNYGIVEIKE
+317 FTQYGIVEIK
-328 FIDSKHVKVNV
+328 SVNNAKSATV
-339 LNGVVENEATS
+339 NILNGIKDGEPS
-350 KWKLGSW
+350 HQWKLGSW
-357 SRGNGYPKL
+357 NRGRGYPKL

-378 TNKNPN
+378 TDSKPN

-405 ITDDSSITLPVIN
+405 ITDDSAITLPVIN

-551 GWSHWV
+551 GWSHFV

-580 ERILNGQKVQCI
+580 ERTLQGKKVKCI

-601 DFNVFLDCY
+601 DVNVFLDCY
-610 IEFKSDNQIDNIN
+610 VEFKSSNAIDSINI
-623 VPHLSGQKVQV
+623 PHLSGQTVQV
-634 VIDGKQQPDV
+634 VIDDKQQPDV

-650 LLQLNGS
+650 LLQLNVSGS
-657 GNNIKIGLPFTSKIR
+657 NIKIGLPFTSKIR

-684 LQGRVATVSR
+684 LQGRIATVSR
-694 VVLRVYKS
+694 VVLRMYKS

-732 LPKMGMN
+732 LPKMGTN

-770 LKDVPGL
+770 LRDVPGL

>member
-15 GEVSPDVSS
+15 GEISPDVSS
-24 RFDLDQYKSALLEAE
+24 RFDLEQYKSALLEAE

-88 YIRVWDFG
+88 YIRVWNYG
-96 IYTGIEIE
+96 IYTGIEVT
-104 TPFDSEI
+104 TPFTSDI
-111 LYNLN
+111 LFDLN
-116 CSQSGDV
+116 CNQSGDV

-136 SRHSNTD
+136 SRYSDTD
-143 WRFEAYKLT
+143 WRMSTYKLT
-152 EQPYETINTDVD
+152 EQPYDEINTDNGHTL
-164 STVLITGDTLTATN
+164 TVNGDTITSTKDL
-178 DMFTADMVNSVMQIE
+178 FTQDMVGSVIQIAYYVEAVHTKSAGEVVEKKVKRYMQAQTIE
-193 HFMKAVTTSEVGKVI
+193 KTYNNINYNVGA
-208 KRTEF
+208 
-213 VWDSNG
+213 
-219 EHGHDVTTT
+219 
-228 EYTNIDYT
+228 
-236 TKQFST
+236 FST
-242 DEDVS
+242 DTELS

-256 SGTAYI
+256 EGTV
-262 KISNDK
+262 KLQISNND
-268 GKTWKDYRVYTSQ
+268 GQTWKDYRTYTSK

-286 TDTGKIVP
+286 TDTGKIE
-294 SAMLKI
+294 AGARLKYVSDI
-300 ETDLKSGTI
+300 KSGSV
-309 NIDLSFMP
+309 NCDLSIMP
-317 YTNYGIVEIKE
+317 FTQYGIVEIKSVT
-328 FIDSKHVKVNV
+328 DAKNAKVNV
-339 LNGVVENEATS
+339 LNGIKEGEPS
-350 KWKLGSW
+350 YQWKLGSW
-357 SRGNGYPKL
+357 NRGRGYPKL

-378 TNKNPN
+378 TDSKPN
-384 YIWMSRT
+384 FIWFSRT

-405 ITDDSSITLPVIN
+405 ITDDSAITLPVIN
-418 RKMYEIRH
+418 RKMCEIRH

-436 TSGNEWIVS
+436 TSGNEWIVR

-504 TLFVKTRVRG
+504 TLFVKTLVKG
-514 YLTITSAYA
+514 HLAVTSAYA
-523 QDPDSIIYYIRNDGE
+523 QDPDSIIYYVRDDGQL
-538 INCLTYIPEQKVY
+538 NCLTYIPEQKVY
-551 GWSHWV
+551 GWSHFV
-557 TNGKYLYCE
+557 TNGKYRYVE
-566 SVSEGEQDSLYTLV
+566 SVAEGEQDTIYFVVDRVINNKSV
-580 ERILNGQKVQCI
+580 KCI
-592 ERMVPLYSD
+592 ERSIPLYTEDNSD
-601 DFNVFLDCY
+601 VFLDCY
-610 IEFKSDNQIDNIN
+610 VKVANSIKTDYIN
-623 VPHLSGQKVQV
+623 APHLVGQMVDI
-634 VIDGKQQPDV
+634 VIDGQQMPSR
-644 VVPDDG
+644 VVPPTGVIKLDG
-650 LLQLNGS
+650 KANVITVGLPYTTK
-657 GNNIKIGLPFTSKIR
+657 IKI
-672 VPSVEMQMQDGT
+672 PSVEQQINDGT

-694 VVLRVYKS
+694 VVLRMYKS

-732 LPKMGMN
+732 LPKMGIN

-770 LKDVPGL
+770 LRDVPGL

>member
-24 RFDLDQYKSALLEAE
+24 RFDLEQYKSALLEAE

-88 YIRVWDFG
+88 YIRVWNYG
-96 IYTGIEIE
+96 IYTGIEVT
-104 TPFDSEI
+104 TPFTSDI
-111 LYNLN
+111 LFDLN
-116 CSQSGDV
+116 CNQSGDV

-136 SRHSNTD
+136 SRYSDTD
-143 WRFEAYKLT
+143 WRMSAYKLT
-152 EQPYETINTDVD
+152 EQPYDEINTDNGHTL
-164 STVLITGDTLTATN
+164 TVNGDTITSTKDL
-178 DMFTADMVNSVMQIE
+178 FTQDMVGSVIQIAYYVEAVHTHSSGIVVEKKVKRYMQPQGIE
-193 HFMKAVTTSEVGKVI
+193 KTY
-208 KRTEF
+208 
-213 VWDSNG
+213 N
-219 EHGHDVTTT
+219 
-228 EYTNIDYT
+228 NINYNVESY
-236 TKQFST
+236 ST
-242 DEDVS
+242 DTELS

-256 SGTAYI
+256 EGTVKI
-262 KISNDK
+262 QISNNN
-268 GKTWKDYRVYTSQ
+268 GQTWKDYRTYTSK

-286 TDTGKIVP
+286 TDTGKIE
-294 SAMLKI
+294 AGARLKYI
-300 ETDLKSGTI
+300 SDIKGGSV
-309 NIDLSFMP
+309 NCDLSIMP
-317 YTNYGIVEIKE
+317 FTQYGIVEIKSVT
-328 FIDSKHVKVNV
+328 DAKNAKVNV
-339 LNGVVENEATS
+339 LNGIKEGEPS
-350 KWKLGSW
+350 YQWKLGSW
-357 SRGNGYPKL
+357 NRGRGYPKL

-378 TNKNPN
+378 TDSKPN
-384 YIWMSRT
+384 FIWFSRT

-405 ITDDSSITLPVIN
+405 ITDDSAITLPVIN
-418 RKMYEIRH
+418 RKMCEIRH

-436 TSGNEWIVS
+436 TSGNEWIVR

-504 TLFVKTRVRG
+504 TLFVKTLVKG
-514 YLTITSAYA
+514 HLAVTSAYA
-523 QDPDSIIYYIRNDGE
+523 QDPDSIIYYVRDDGQL
-538 INCLTYIPEQKVY
+538 NCLTYIPEQKVY
-551 GWSHWV
+551 GWSHFI
-557 TNGKYLYCE
+557 TNGKYRYVE
-566 SVSEGEQDSLYTLV
+566 SVAEGEQDTIYFVVDRVINNKSV
-580 ERILNGQKVQCI
+580 KCI
-592 ERMVPLYSD
+592 ERSIPLYTEDNSD
-601 DFNVFLDCY
+601 VFLDCY
-610 IEFKSDNQIDNIN
+610 VKVANSIKTDYIN
-623 VPHLSGQKVQV
+623 APHLVGQMVDI
-634 VIDGKQQPDV
+634 VIDGQQMPSR
-644 VVPDDG
+644 VVPPTGVIKLDG
-650 LLQLNGS
+650 KANVITVGLPYTTK
-657 GNNIKIGLPFTSKIR
+657 IKI
-672 VPSVEMQMQDGT
+672 PSVEQQINDGT

-694 VVLRVYKS
+694 VVLRMYKS

-732 LPKMGMN
+732 LPKMGTN

-770 LKDVPGL
+770 LRDVPGL

>member
-24 RFDLDQYKSALLEAE
+24 RFDLEQYKSALLEAE

-88 YIRVWDFG
+88 YIRVWNYG
-96 IYTGIEIE
+96 IYTGIEVT
-104 TPFDSEI
+104 TPFTSDI
-111 LYNLN
+111 LFDLN
-116 CSQSGDV
+116 CNQSGDV

-136 SRHSNTD
+136 SRYSDTD
-143 WRFEAYKLT
+143 WRMSTYKLT
-152 EQPYETINTDVD
+152 EQPYDEINTDNGHTL
-164 STVLITGDTLTATN
+164 TVNGDTITSTKDL
-178 DMFTADMVNSVMQIE
+178 FTQDMVGSVIQIAYYVEAVHTKSAGEVVEKKVKRYMQAQTIE
-193 HFMKAVTTSEVGKVI
+193 KTYNNINYNVGA
-208 KRTEF
+208 
-213 VWDSNG
+213 
-219 EHGHDVTTT
+219 
-228 EYTNIDYT
+228 
-236 TKQFST
+236 FST
-242 DEDVS
+242 DTELS

-256 SGTAYI
+256 EGTV
-262 KISNDK
+262 KLQISNND
-268 GKTWKDYRVYTSQ
+268 GQTWKDYRTYTSK

-286 TDTGKIVP
+286 TDTGKIE
-294 SAMLKI
+294 AGARLKYVSDI
-300 ETDLKSGTI
+300 KSGSV
-309 NIDLSFMP
+309 NCDLSIMP
-317 YTNYGIVEIKE
+317 FTQYGIVEIKSVT
-328 FIDSKHVKVNV
+328 DAKNAKVNV
-339 LNGVVENEATS
+339 LNGIKEGEPS
-350 KWKLGSW
+350 YQWKLGSW
-357 SRGNGYPKL
+357 NRGRGYPKL

-378 TNKNPN
+378 TDSKPN
-384 YIWMSRT
+384 FIWFSRT

-405 ITDDSSITLPVIN
+405 ITDDSAITLPVIN
-418 RKMYEIRH
+418 RKMCEIRH

-436 TSGNEWIVS
+436 TSGNEWIVR

-504 TLFVKTRVRG
+504 TLFVKTLVKG
-514 YLTITSAYA
+514 HLAVTSAYA
-523 QDPDSIIYYIRNDGE
+523 QDPDSIIYYVRDDGQL
-538 INCLTYIPEQKVY
+538 NCLTYIPEQKVY
-551 GWSHWV
+551 GWSHFV
-557 TNGKYLYCE
+557 TNGKYRYVE
-566 SVSEGEQDSLYTLV
+566 SVAEGEQDTIYFVVDRVINNKSV
-580 ERILNGQKVQCI
+580 KCI
-592 ERMVPLYSD
+592 ERSIPLYTEDNSD
-601 DFNVFLDCY
+601 VFLDCY
-610 IEFKSDNQIDNIN
+610 VKVDNSIKTDYIN
-623 VPHLSGQKVQV
+623 APHLVGQMVDI
-634 VIDGKQQPDV
+634 VIDGQQMPSR
-644 VVPDDG
+644 VVPPTGVIKLDG
-650 LLQLNGS
+650 KANVITVGLPYTTK
-657 GNNIKIGLPFTSKIR
+657 IKIPN
-672 VPSVEMQMQDGT
+672 VEQQINDGT

-694 VVLRVYKS
+694 VVLRMYKS

-732 LPKMGMN
+732 LPKMGIN

-770 LKDVPGL
+770 LRDVPGL

>member
-24 RFDLDQYKSALLEAE
+24 RFDLEQYKSALLEAE

-88 YIRVWDFG
+88 YIRVWNYG
-96 IYTGIEIE
+96 IYTGIEVT
-104 TPFDSEI
+104 TPFTSDI
-111 LYNLN
+111 LFDLN
-116 CSQSGDV
+116 CNQSGDV

-136 SRHSNTD
+136 SRYSDTD
-143 WRFEAYKLT
+143 WRMSTYKLT
-152 EQPYETINTDVD
+152 EQPYDEINTDNGHTL
-164 STVLITGDTLTATN
+164 TVNGDTITSTKDL
-178 DMFTADMVNSVMQIE
+178 FTQDMVGSVIQIAYYVEAVHTKSAGEVVEKKVRRYMQGQTIE
-193 HFMKAVTTSEVGKVI
+193 KTYNNINYNVG
-208 KRTEF
+208 
-213 VWDSNG
+213 S
-219 EHGHDVTTT
+219 
-228 EYTNIDYT
+228 Y
-236 TKQFST
+236 ST
-242 DEDVS
+242 DTELS

-256 SGTAYI
+256 EGTV
-262 KISNDK
+262 KLQISNND
-268 GKTWKDYRVYTSQ
+268 GQTWKDYRTYTSK

-286 TDTGKIVP
+286 TDTGKIE
-294 SAMLKI
+294 AGARLKYI
-300 ETDLKSGTI
+300 SDIKGGSV
-309 NIDLSFMP
+309 NCDLSIMP
-317 YTNYGIVEIKE
+317 FTQYGVVEIKSVT
-328 FIDSKHVKVNV
+328 DAKNAKVNV
-339 LNGVVENEATS
+339 LNGIKEGEPS
-350 KWKLGSW
+350 YQWKLGSW
-357 SRGNGYPKL
+357 NRGRGYPKL

-378 TNKNPN
+378 TDSKPN
-384 YIWMSRT
+384 FIWFSRT

-405 ITDDSSITLPVIN
+405 ITDDSAITLPVIN
-418 RKMYEIRH
+418 RKMCEIRH

-436 TSGNEWIVS
+436 TSGNEWIVR

-504 TLFVKTRVRG
+504 TLFVKTLVKG
-514 YLTITSAYA
+514 HLAVTSAYA
-523 QDPDSIIYYIRNDGE
+523 QDPDSIIYYVRDDGQL
-538 INCLTYIPEQKVY
+538 NCLTYIPEQKVY
-551 GWSHWV
+551 GWSHFV
-557 TNGKYLYCE
+557 TNGKYRYVE
-566 SVSEGEQDSLYTLV
+566 SVAEGEQDTIYFVVDRVINNKSV
-580 ERILNGQKVQCI
+580 KCI
-592 ERMVPLYSD
+592 ERSIPLYTEDNSD
-601 DFNVFLDCY
+601 VFLDCY
-610 IEFKSDNQIDNIN
+610 VKVANSIKTDYIN
-623 VPHLSGQKVQV
+623 ASHLVGQMVDI
-634 VIDGKQQPDV
+634 VIDGQQMPSR
-644 VVPDDG
+644 VVPPTGVIKLDG
-650 LLQLNGS
+650 KANVITVGLPYTTK
-657 GNNIKIGLPFTSKIR
+657 IKI
-672 VPSVEMQMQDGT
+672 PSVEQQINDGT

-694 VVLRVYKS
+694 VVLRMYKS

-732 LPKMGMN
+732 LPKMGIN

-770 LKDVPGL
+770 LRDVPGL

>member
-24 RFDLDQYKSALLEAE
+24 RFDLEQYKSALLEAE

-88 YIRVWDFG
+88 YIRVWNYG
-96 IYTGIEIE
+96 IYTGIEVT
-104 TPFDSEI
+104 TPFTSDI
-111 LYNLN
+111 LFDLN
-116 CSQSGDV
+116 CNQSGDV

-136 SRHSNTD
+136 SRYSDTD
-143 WRFEAYKLT
+143 WRMSTYKLT
-152 EQPYETINTDVD
+152 EQPYDEINTDNGHTL
-164 STVLITGDTLTATN
+164 TVNGDTITSTKDL
-178 DMFTADMVNSVMQIE
+178 FTQDMVGSVIQIAYYVEAVHTKSAGEVVEKKVKRYMQAQTIE
-193 HFMKAVTTSEVGKVI
+193 KTYNNINYNVGA
-208 KRTEF
+208 
-213 VWDSNG
+213 
-219 EHGHDVTTT
+219 
-228 EYTNIDYT
+228 
-236 TKQFST
+236 FST
-242 DEDVS
+242 DTELS

-256 SGTAYI
+256 EGTV
-262 KISNDK
+262 KLQISNND
-268 GKTWKDYRVYTSQ
+268 GQTWKDYRTYTSK

-286 TDTGKIVP
+286 TDTGKIE
-294 SAMLKI
+294 AGARLKYVSDI
-300 ETDLKSGTI
+300 KSGSV
-309 NIDLSFMP
+309 NCDLSIMP
-317 YTNYGIVEIKE
+317 FTQYGIVEIKSVT
-328 FIDSKHVKVNV
+328 DAKNAKVNV
-339 LNGVVENEATS
+339 LNGIKEGEPS
-350 KWKLGSW
+350 YQWKLGSW
-357 SRGNGYPKL
+357 NRGRGYPKL

-378 TNKNPN
+378 TDSKPN
-384 YIWMSRT
+384 FIWFSRT

-405 ITDDSSITLPVIN
+405 ITDDSAITLPVIN
-418 RKMYEIRH
+418 RKMCEIRH

-436 TSGNEWIVS
+436 TSGNEWIVR

-504 TLFVKTRVRG
+504 TLFVKTLVKG
-514 YLTITSAYA
+514 HVAVTSAYA
-523 QDPDSIIYYIRNDGE
+523 QDPDSIIYYVRDDGQL
-538 INCLTYIPEQKVY
+538 NCLTYIPEQKVY
-551 GWSHWV
+551 GWSHFV
-557 TNGKYLYCE
+557 TNGKYRYVE
-566 SVSEGEQDSLYTLV
+566 SVAEGEQDTIYFV
-580 ERILNGQKVQCI
+580 VDRVINNKNVKCI
-592 ERMVPLYSD
+592 ERSIPLYTEDNSD
-601 DFNVFLDCY
+601 VFLDCY
-610 IEFKSDNQIDNIN
+610 VKVANSIKTDYIN
-623 VPHLSGQKVQV
+623 APHLVGQMVDIV
-634 VIDGKQQPDV
+634 VDGQQMPSREVPPTGVIKLDGKANV
-644 VVPDDG
+644 ITVG
-650 LLQLNGS
+650 LPYTTK
-657 GNNIKIGLPFTSKIR
+657 IKIPN
-672 VPSVEMQMQDGT
+672 VEQQINDGT

-694 VVLRVYKS
+694 VVLRMYKS

-732 LPKMGMN
+732 LPKMGIN

-770 LKDVPGL
+770 LRGVPGL

>member
-1 MSNPIYISQLAFTT
+1 MSNPLYISQLAFTT

-24 RFDLDQYKSALLEAE
+24 RFDLEQYKSALLEAE

-88 YIRVWDFG
+88 YIRVWNYG
-96 IYTGIEIE
+96 IYTGIEVT
-104 TPFDSEI
+104 TPFTSDI
-111 LYNLN
+111 LFDLN
-116 CSQSGDV
+116 CNQSGDV

-136 SRHSNTD
+136 SRYSDTD
-143 WRFEAYKLT
+143 WRMSTYKLT
-152 EQPYETINTDVD
+152 EQPYDEINTDNEHTL
-164 STVLITGDTLTATN
+164 TVNGDTITSTKDL
-178 DMFTADMVNSVMQIE
+178 FTQDMVGSVIQIAYYVEAVHTKSAGEVVEKKVKRYMQAQTIE
-193 HFMKAVTTSEVGKVI
+193 KTYNNINYNVGA
-208 KRTEF
+208 
-213 VWDSNG
+213 
-219 EHGHDVTTT
+219 
-228 EYTNIDYT
+228 
-236 TKQFST
+236 FST
-242 DEDVS
+242 DTELS

-256 SGTAYI
+256 EGTV
-262 KISNDK
+262 KLQISNND
-268 GKTWKDYRVYTSQ
+268 GQTWKDYRTYTSK

-286 TDTGKIVP
+286 TDTGKIE
-294 SAMLKI
+294 AGARLKYVSDI
-300 ETDLKSGTI
+300 KSGSV
-309 NIDLSFMP
+309 NCDLSIMP
-317 YTNYGIVEIKE
+317 FTQYGIVEIKSVT
-328 FIDSKHVKVNV
+328 DAKNAKVNV
-339 LNGVVENEATS
+339 LNGIKEGEPS
-350 KWKLGSW
+350 YQWKLGSW
-357 SRGNGYPKL
+357 NRGRGYPKL

-378 TNKNPN
+378 TDSKPN
-384 YIWMSRT
+384 FIWFSRT

-405 ITDDSSITLPVIN
+405 ITDDSAITLPVIN
-418 RKMYEIRH
+418 RKMCEIRH

-436 TSGNEWIVS
+436 TSGNEWIVR

-504 TLFVKTRVRG
+504 TLFVKTLVKG
-514 YLTITSAYA
+514 HLAVTSAYA
-523 QDPDSIIYYIRNDGE
+523 QDPDSIIYYVRDDGQL
-538 INCLTYIPEQKVY
+538 NCLTYIPEQKVY
-551 GWSHWV
+551 GWSHFV
-557 TNGKYLYCE
+557 TNGKYRYVE
-566 SVSEGEQDSLYTLV
+566 SVAEGEQDTIYFVVDRVINNKSV
-580 ERILNGQKVQCI
+580 KCI
-592 ERMVPLYSD
+592 ERSIPLYTEDNSD
-601 DFNVFLDCY
+601 VFLDCY
-610 IEFKSDNQIDNIN
+610 VKVANSIKTDYIN
-623 VPHLSGQKVQV
+623 APHLVGQMVDI
-634 VIDGKQQPDV
+634 VIDGQQMPSR
-644 VVPDDG
+644 VVPPTGVIKLDG
-650 LLQLNGS
+650 KANVITVGLPYTTK
-657 GNNIKIGLPFTSKIR
+657 IKIPN
-672 VPSVEMQMQDGT
+672 VEQQINDGT

-694 VVLRVYKS
+694 VVLRMYKS

-732 LPKMGMN
+732 LPKMGIN

-770 LKDVPGL
+770 LRDVPGL

>member
-1 MSNPIYISQLAFTT
+1 MSNPLYISQLAFTT

-24 RFDLDQYKSALLEAE
+24 RFDLEQYKSALLEAE

-88 YIRVWDFG
+88 YIRVWNYG
-96 IYTGIEIE
+96 IYTGIEVT
-104 TPFDSEI
+104 TPFTSDI
-111 LYNLN
+111 LFDLN
-116 CSQSGDV
+116 CNQSGDV

-136 SRHSNTD
+136 SRYSDTD
-143 WRFEAYKLT
+143 WRMSTYKLT
-152 EQPYETINTDVD
+152 EQPYDEINTDNGHTL
-164 STVLITGDTLTATN
+164 TVNGDTITSTKDL
-178 DMFTADMVNSVMQIE
+178 FTQDMVGSVIQIAYYVEAVHTKSAGEVVEKKVKRYMQAQTIE
-193 HFMKAVTTSEVGKVI
+193 KTYNNINYNVGA
-208 KRTEF
+208 
-213 VWDSNG
+213 
-219 EHGHDVTTT
+219 
-228 EYTNIDYT
+228 
-236 TKQFST
+236 FST
-242 DEDVS
+242 DTELS

-256 SGTAYI
+256 EGTV
-262 KISNDK
+262 KLQISNND
-268 GKTWKDYRVYTSQ
+268 GQTWKDYRTYTSK

-286 TDTGKIVP
+286 TDTGKIE
-294 SAMLKI
+294 AGARLKYVSDI
-300 ETDLKSGTI
+300 KSGSV
-309 NIDLSFMP
+309 NCDLSIMP
-317 YTNYGIVEIKE
+317 FTQYGIVEIKSVT
-328 FIDSKHVKVNV
+328 DAKNAKVNV
-339 LNGVVENEATS
+339 LNGIKEGEPS
-350 KWKLGSW
+350 YQWKLGSW
-357 SRGNGYPKL
+357 NRGRGYPKL

-378 TNKNPN
+378 TDSKPN
-384 YIWMSRT
+384 FIWFSRT

-405 ITDDSSITLPVIN
+405 ITDDSAITLPVIN
-418 RKMYEIRH
+418 RKMCEIRH

-436 TSGNEWIVS
+436 TSGNEWIVR

-504 TLFVKTRVRG
+504 TLFVKTLVKG
-514 YLTITSAYA
+514 HLAVTSAYA
-523 QDPDSIIYYIRNDGE
+523 QDPDSIIYYVRDDGQL
-538 INCLTYIPEQKVY
+538 NCLTYIPEQKVY
-551 GWSHWV
+551 GWSHFV
-557 TNGKYLYCE
+557 TNGKYRYVE
-566 SVSEGEQDSLYTLV
+566 SVAEGEQDTIYFVVDRVINNKSV
-580 ERILNGQKVQCI
+580 KCI
-592 ERMVPLYSD
+592 ERSIPLYTEDNSD
-601 DFNVFLDCY
+601 VFLDCY
-610 IEFKSDNQIDNIN
+610 VKVVNSIKTDYIN
-623 VPHLSGQKVQV
+623 APHLVGQMVDI
-634 VIDGKQQPDV
+634 VIDGQQMPSR
-644 VVPDDG
+644 VVPPTGVIKLDG
-650 LLQLNGS
+650 KANVITVGLPYTTK
-657 GNNIKIGLPFTSKIR
+657 IKI
-672 VPSVEMQMQDGT
+672 PSVEQQINDGT

-694 VVLRVYKS
+694 VVLRMYKS

-732 LPKMGMN
+732 LPKMGIN

-770 LKDVPGL
+770 LRDVPGL

>member
-1 MSNPIYISQLAFTT
+1 MSNPLYISQLAFTT

-24 RFDLDQYKSALLEAE
+24 RFDLEQYKSALLEAE

-88 YIRVWDFG
+88 YIRVWNYG
-96 IYTGIEIE
+96 IYTGIEVT
-104 TPFDSEI
+104 TPFTSDI
-111 LYNLN
+111 LFDLN
-116 CSQSGDV
+116 CNQSGDV

-136 SRHSNTD
+136 SRYSDTD
-143 WRFEAYKLT
+143 WRMSTYKLT
-152 EQPYETINTDVD
+152 EQPYDEINTDNGHTL
-164 STVLITGDTLTATN
+164 TVNGDTITSTKDL
-178 DMFTADMVNSVMQIE
+178 FTQDMVGSVIQIAYYVEAVHTKSAGEVVEKKVKRYMQAQTIE
-193 HFMKAVTTSEVGKVI
+193 KTYNNINYNVGA
-208 KRTEF
+208 
-213 VWDSNG
+213 
-219 EHGHDVTTT
+219 
-228 EYTNIDYT
+228 
-236 TKQFST
+236 FST
-242 DEDVS
+242 DTELS

-256 SGTAYI
+256 DGTV
-262 KISNDK
+262 KLQISNND
-268 GKTWKDYRVYTSQ
+268 GQTWKDYRTYTSK

-286 TDTGKIVP
+286 TDTGKIE
-294 SAMLKI
+294 AGARLKYVSDI
-300 ETDLKSGTI
+300 KSGSV
-309 NIDLSFMP
+309 NCDLSIMP
-317 YTNYGIVEIKE
+317 FTQYGIVEIKSVT
-328 FIDSKHVKVNV
+328 DAKNAKVNV
-339 LNGVVENEATS
+339 LNGIKEGEPS
-350 KWKLGSW
+350 YQWKLGSW
-357 SRGNGYPKL
+357 NRGRGYPKL

-378 TNKNPN
+378 TDSKPN
-384 YIWMSRT
+384 FIWFSRT

-405 ITDDSSITLPVIN
+405 ITDDSAITLPVIN
-418 RKMYEIRH
+418 RKMCEIRH

-436 TSGNEWIVS
+436 TSGNEWIVR

-504 TLFVKTRVRG
+504 TLFVKTLVKG
-514 YLTITSAYA
+514 HLAVTSAYA
-523 QDPDSIIYYIRNDGE
+523 QDPDSIIYYVRDDGQL
-538 INCLTYIPEQKVY
+538 NCLTYIPEQKVY
-551 GWSHWV
+551 GWSHFV
-557 TNGKYLYCE
+557 TNGKYRYVE
-566 SVSEGEQDSLYTLV
+566 SVAEGEQDTIYFVVDRVINNKSV
-580 ERILNGQKVQCI
+580 KCI
-592 ERMVPLYSD
+592 ERSIPLYTEDNSD
-601 DFNVFLDCY
+601 VFLDCY
-610 IEFKSDNQIDNIN
+610 VKVANSIKTDYIN
-623 VPHLSGQKVQV
+623 APHLVGQMVDI
-634 VIDGKQQPDV
+634 VIDGQQMPSR
-644 VVPDDG
+644 VVPPTGVIKLDG
-650 LLQLNGS
+650 KANVITVGLPYTTK
-657 GNNIKIGLPFTSKIR
+657 IKIPN
-672 VPSVEMQMQDGT
+672 VEQQINDGT

-694 VVLRVYKS
+694 VVLRMYKS

-732 LPKMGMN
+732 LPKMGIN

-770 LKDVPGL
+770 LRDVPGL

>member
-1 MSNPIYISQLAFTT
+1 MSNPLYISQLAFTT

-24 RFDLDQYKSALLEAE
+24 RFDLEQYKSALLEAE

-88 YIRVWDFG
+88 YIRVWNYG
-96 IYTGIEIE
+96 IYTGIEVT
-104 TPFDSEI
+104 TPFTSDI
-111 LYNLN
+111 LFDLN
-116 CSQSGDV
+116 CNQSGDV

-136 SRHSNTD
+136 SRYSDTD
-143 WRFEAYKLT
+143 WRMSTYKLT
-152 EQPYETINTDVD
+152 EQPYDEINTDNGHTL
-164 STVLITGDTLTATN
+164 TVNGDTITSTKDL
-178 DMFTADMVNSVMQIE
+178 FTQDMVGSVIQIAYYVEAVHTKSAGEVVEKKVKRYMQAQTIE
-193 HFMKAVTTSEVGKVI
+193 KTYNNINYNVGA
-208 KRTEF
+208 
-213 VWDSNG
+213 
-219 EHGHDVTTT
+219 
-228 EYTNIDYT
+228 
-236 TKQFST
+236 FST
-242 DEDVS
+242 DTELS

-256 SGTAYI
+256 EGTV
-262 KISNDK
+262 KLQISNND
-268 GKTWKDYRVYTSQ
+268 GQTWKDYRTYTSK

-286 TDTGKIVP
+286 TDTGKIE
-294 SAMLKI
+294 AGARLKYVSDI
-300 ETDLKSGTI
+300 KSGSV
-309 NIDLSFMP
+309 NCDLSIMP
-317 YTNYGIVEIKE
+317 FTQYGIVEIKSVT
-328 FIDSKHVKVNV
+328 DAKNAKVNV
-339 LNGVVENEATS
+339 LNGIKEGEPS
-350 KWKLGSW
+350 YQWKLGSW
-357 SRGNGYPKL
+357 NRGRGYPKL

-378 TNKNPN
+378 TDSKPN
-384 YIWMSRT
+384 FIWFSRT

-405 ITDDSSITLPVIN
+405 ITDDSAITLPVIN
-418 RKMYEIRH
+418 RKMCEIRH

-436 TSGNEWIVS
+436 TSGNEWIIR

-504 TLFVKTRVRG
+504 TLFVKTLVKG
-514 YLTITSAYA
+514 HLAVTSAYA
-523 QDPDSIIYYIRNDGE
+523 QDPDSIIYYVRDDGQL
-538 INCLTYIPEQKVY
+538 NCLTYIPEQKVY
-551 GWSHWV
+551 GWSHFV
-557 TNGKYLYCE
+557 TNGKYRYVE
-566 SVSEGEQDSLYTLV
+566 SVAEGEQDTIYFVVDRVINNKSV
-580 ERILNGQKVQCI
+580 KCI
-592 ERMVPLYSD
+592 ERSIPLYTEDNSD
-601 DFNVFLDCY
+601 VFLDCY
-610 IEFKSDNQIDNIN
+610 VKVANSIKTDYIN
-623 VPHLSGQKVQV
+623 APHLVGQMVDI
-634 VIDGKQQPDV
+634 VIDGQQMPSR
-644 VVPDDG
+644 VVPPTGVIKLDG
-650 LLQLNGS
+650 KANVITVGLPYTTK
-657 GNNIKIGLPFTSKIR
+657 IKIPN
-672 VPSVEMQMQDGT
+672 VEQQINDGT

-694 VVLRVYKS
+694 VVLRMYKS

-732 LPKMGMN
+732 LPKMGIN

-770 LKDVPGL
+770 LRDVPGL

>member
-24 RFDLDQYKSALLEAE
+24 RFDLEQYKSALLEAE

-88 YIRVWDFG
+88 YIRVWNYG
-96 IYTGIEIE
+96 IYTGIEVT
-104 TPFDSEI
+104 TPFTSDI
-111 LYNLN
+111 LFDLN
-116 CSQSGDV
+116 CNQSGDV

-136 SRHSNTD
+136 SRYSDTD
-143 WRFEAYKLT
+143 WRMSTYKLT
-152 EQPYETINTDVD
+152 EQPYDEINTDNGHTL
-164 STVLITGDTLTATN
+164 TVNGDTITSTKDL
-178 DMFTADMVNSVMQIE
+178 FTQDMVGSVIQIAYYVEEVHTKSAGEVVEKKVKRYMQPQ
-193 HFMKAVTTSEVGKVI
+193 
-208 KRTEF
+208 RTEKTY
-213 VWDSNG
+213 N
-219 EHGHDVTTT
+219 
-228 EYTNIDYT
+228 NINYNVGAY
-236 TKQFST
+236 ST
-242 DEDVS
+242 DTELS

-256 SGTAYI
+256 EGTV
-262 KISNDK
+262 KLQISNND
-268 GKTWKDYRVYTSQ
+268 GQTWKDYRTYTSK

-286 TDTGKIVP
+286 TDTGKIEAGVR
-294 SAMLKI
+294 LKYI
-300 ETDLKSGTI
+300 SDIKGGSV
-309 NIDLSFMP
+309 NCDLSIMP
-317 YTNYGIVEIKE
+317 FTQYGIVEIKSVT
-328 FIDSKHVKVNV
+328 DAKNAKVNV
-339 LNGVVENEATS
+339 LNGIKEGEPS
-350 KWKLGSW
+350 HQWKLGSW
-357 SRGNGYPKL
+357 NRGRGYPKL

-378 TNKNPN
+378 TDSKPN
-384 YIWMSRT
+384 YIWFSRT

-405 ITDDSSITLPVIN
+405 ITDDSAITLPVIN
-418 RKMYEIRH
+418 RKMCEIRH

-436 TSGNEWIVS
+436 TSGNEWIVR

-504 TLFVKTRVRG
+504 TLFVKTLVKG
-514 YLTITSAYA
+514 HVAVTSAYA
-523 QDPDSIIYYIRNDGE
+523 QDPDSIIYYVRDDGQL
-538 INCLTYIPEQKVY
+538 NCLTYIPEQKVY
-551 GWSHWV
+551 GWSHFV
-557 TNGKYLYCE
+557 TNGKYRYVE
-566 SVSEGEQDSLYTLV
+566 SVAEGEQDTIYFV
-580 ERILNGQKVQCI
+580 VDRVINNKNVKCI
-592 ERMVPLYSD
+592 ERSIPLYTEDNSD
-601 DFNVFLDCY
+601 VFLDCY
-610 IEFKSDNQIDNIN
+610 VKVANSIKTDYIN
-623 VPHLSGQKVQV
+623 APHLVGQMVDIV
-634 VIDGKQQPDV
+634 VDGQQMPSREVPPTGVIKLDGKANV
-644 VVPDDG
+644 ITVG
-650 LLQLNGS
+650 LPYTTK
-657 GNNIKIGLPFTSKIR
+657 IKI
-672 VPSVEMQMQDGT
+672 PSVEQQINDGT

-694 VVLRVYKS
+694 VVLRMYKS

-732 LPKMGMN
+732 LPKMGIN

-770 LKDVPGL
+770 LRDVPGL

>member
-1 MSNPIYISQLAFTT
+1 MSNPLYISQLAFTT

-24 RFDLDQYKSALLEAE
+24 RFDLEQYKSALLEAE

-88 YIRVWDFG
+88 YIRVWNYG
-96 IYTGIEIE
+96 IYTGIEVT
-104 TPFDSEI
+104 TPFTSDI
-111 LYNLN
+111 LFDLN
-116 CSQSGDV
+116 CNQSGDV

-136 SRHSNTD
+136 SRYSDTD
-143 WRFEAYKLT
+143 WRMSAYKLT
-152 EQPYETINTDVD
+152 EQPYDDINTDNGHTLTVSGDTITSTKDLFTSDMVGSVIQIAYYVEAVHTKSAGEVVEKKVYRYMQGQRIEKTYNNINYNVD
-164 STVLITGDTLTATN
+164 S
-178 DMFTADMVNSVMQIE
+178 
-193 HFMKAVTTSEVGKVI
+193 
-208 KRTEF
+208 
-213 VWDSNG
+213 
-219 EHGHDVTTT
+219 
-228 EYTNIDYT
+228 Y
-236 TKQFST
+236 ST
-242 DEDVS
+242 DTELS

-256 SGTAYI
+256 EGTV
-262 KISNDK
+262 KLQISNND
-268 GKTWKDYRVYTSQ
+268 GQTWKDYRTYTSK

-286 TDTGKIVP
+286 TDTGKIE
-294 SAMLKI
+294 AGARLKYVSDI
-300 ETDLKSGTI
+300 KSGSV
-309 NIDLSFMP
+309 NCDLSIMP
-317 YTNYGIVEIKE
+317 FTQYGIVEIKSVT
-328 FIDSKHVKVNV
+328 DAKNAKVNV
-339 LNGVVENEATS
+339 LNGIKEGEPS
-350 KWKLGSW
+350 YQWKLGSW
-357 SRGNGYPKL
+357 NRGRGYPKL

-378 TNKNPN
+378 TDSKPN
-384 YIWMSRT
+384 FIWFSRT

-405 ITDDSSITLPVIN
+405 ITDDSAITLPVIN
-418 RKMYEIRH
+418 RKMCEIRH

-436 TSGNEWIVS
+436 TSGNEWIVR

-504 TLFVKTRVRG
+504 TLFVKTLVKG
-514 YLTITSAYA
+514 HVAVTSAYA
-523 QDPDSIIYYIRNDGE
+523 QDPDSIIYYVRDDGQL
-538 INCLTYIPEQKVY
+538 NCLTYIPEQKVY
-551 GWSHWV
+551 GWSHFV
-557 TNGKYLYCE
+557 TNGKYRYVE
-566 SVSEGEQDSLYTLV
+566 SVAEGEQDTIYFV
-580 ERILNGQKVQCI
+580 VDRVINNKNVKCI
-592 ERMVPLYSD
+592 ERSIPLYTEDNSD
-601 DFNVFLDCY
+601 VFLDCY
-610 IEFKSDNQIDNIN
+610 VKVANSIKTDYIN
-623 VPHLSGQKVQV
+623 APHLVGQMVDIV
-634 VIDGKQQPDV
+634 VDGQQMPSREVPPTGVIKLDGKANV
-644 VVPDDG
+644 ITVG
-650 LLQLNGS
+650 LPYTTK
-657 GNNIKIGLPFTSKIR
+657 IKI
-672 VPSVEMQMQDGT
+672 PSVEQQINDGT

-694 VVLRVYKS
+694 VVLRMYKS

-732 LPKMGMN
+732 LPKMGIN

-770 LKDVPGL
+770 LRDVPGL

>member
-24 RFDLDQYKSALLEAE
+24 RFDLEQYKSALLEAE

-88 YIRVWDFG
+88 YIRVWNYG
-96 IYTGIEIE
+96 IYTGIEVT
-104 TPFDSEI
+104 TPFTSDI
-111 LYNLN
+111 LFDLN
-116 CSQSGDV
+116 CNQSGDV

-136 SRHSNTD
+136 SRYSDTD
-143 WRFEAYKLT
+143 WRMSTYKLT
-152 EQPYETINTDVD
+152 EQPYDEINTDNGHTL
-164 STVLITGDTLTATN
+164 TVNGDTITSTKDL
-178 DMFTADMVNSVMQIE
+178 FTQDMVGSVIQIAYYVE
-193 HFMKAVTTSEVGKVI
+193 AVHTKSAGEVVE
-208 KRTEF
+208 KRVHRGLLPLLIEKTY
-213 VWDSNG
+213 N
-219 EHGHDVTTT
+219 
-228 EYTNIDYT
+228 NINYNVENY
-236 TKQFST
+236 ST
-242 DEDVS
+242 DTELS

-256 SGTAYI
+256 EGTVKI
-262 KISNDK
+262 QISNND
-268 GKTWKDYRVYTSQ
+268 GQTWKDYRTYTSK

-286 TDTGKIVP
+286 TDTGKIE
-294 SAMLKI
+294 AGARLKYVSDI
-300 ETDLKSGTI
+300 KSGSV
-309 NIDLSFMP
+309 NCDLSIMP
-317 YTNYGIVEIKE
+317 FTQYGIVEIKSVT
-328 FIDSKHVKVNV
+328 DAKNAKVNV
-339 LNGVVENEATS
+339 LNGIKEGEPS
-350 KWKLGSW
+350 YQWKLGSW
-357 SRGNGYPKL
+357 NRGRGYPKL

-378 TNKNPN
+378 TDSKPN
-384 YIWMSRT
+384 FIWFSRT

-405 ITDDSSITLPVIN
+405 ITDDSAITLPVIN
-418 RKMYEIRH
+418 RKMCEIRH

-436 TSGNEWIVS
+436 TSGNEWIVR

-504 TLFVKTRVRG
+504 TLFVKTLVKG
-514 YLTITSAYA
+514 HVAVTSAYA
-523 QDPDSIIYYIRNDGE
+523 QDPDSIIYYVRDDGQL
-538 INCLTYIPEQKVY
+538 NCLTYIPEQKVY
-551 GWSHWV
+551 GWSHFV
-557 TNGKYLYCE
+557 TNGKYRYVE
-566 SVSEGEQDSLYTLV
+566 SVAEGEQDTIYFV
-580 ERILNGQKVQCI
+580 VDRVINNKNVKCI
-592 ERMVPLYSD
+592 ERSIPLYTEDNSD
-601 DFNVFLDCY
+601 VFLDCY
-610 IEFKSDNQIDNIN
+610 VKVANSIKTDYIN
-623 VPHLSGQKVQV
+623 APHLVGQMVDIV
-634 VIDGKQQPDV
+634 VDGQQMPSREVPPTGVIKLDGKANV
-644 VVPDDG
+644 ITVG
-650 LLQLNGS
+650 LPYTTK
-657 GNNIKIGLPFTSKIR
+657 IKIPRAEQQIN
-672 VPSVEMQMQDGT
+672 DGT

-694 VVLRVYKS
+694 VVLRMYKS

-732 LPKMGMN
+732 LPKMGIN

-770 LKDVPGL
+770 LRDVPGL

>member
-24 RFDLDQYKSALLEAE
+24 RFDLEQYKSALLEAE

-88 YIRVWDFG
+88 YIRVWNYG
-96 IYTGIEIE
+96 IYTGIEVT
-104 TPFDSEI
+104 TPFTSDI
-111 LYNLN
+111 LFDLN
-116 CSQSGDV
+116 CNQSGDV

-136 SRHSNTD
+136 SRYSDTD
-143 WRFEAYKLT
+143 WRMSTYKLT
-152 EQPYETINTDVD
+152 EQPYDEINTDN
-164 STVLITGDTLTATN
+164 GHTLTVNSDTITSTK
-178 DMFTADMVNSVMQIE
+178 DLFTQDMVGSVIQIAYYVEAVHTKSAGEVVEKKVKRYMQAQTIE
-193 HFMKAVTTSEVGKVI
+193 KTYNNINYNVGA
-208 KRTEF
+208 
-213 VWDSNG
+213 
-219 EHGHDVTTT
+219 
-228 EYTNIDYT
+228 
-236 TKQFST
+236 FST
-242 DEDVS
+242 DTELS

-256 SGTAYI
+256 EGTV
-262 KISNDK
+262 KLQISNND
-268 GKTWKDYRVYTSQ
+268 GQTWKDYRTYTSK

-286 TDTGKIVP
+286 TDTGKIE
-294 SAMLKI
+294 AGARLKYVSDI
-300 ETDLKSGTI
+300 KSGSV
-309 NIDLSFMP
+309 NCDLSIMP
-317 YTNYGIVEIKE
+317 FTQYGIVEIKSVT
-328 FIDSKHVKVNV
+328 DAKNAKVNV
-339 LNGVVENEATS
+339 LNGIKEGEPS
-350 KWKLGSW
+350 YQWKLGSW
-357 SRGNGYPKL
+357 NRGRGYPKL

-378 TNKNPN
+378 TDSKPN
-384 YIWMSRT
+384 FIWFSRT

-405 ITDDSSITLPVIN
+405 ITDDSAITLPVIN
-418 RKMYEIRH
+418 RKMCEIRH

-436 TSGNEWIVS
+436 TSGNEWIVR

-504 TLFVKTRVRG
+504 TLFVKTLVKG
-514 YLTITSAYA
+514 HLAVTSAYA
-523 QDPDSIIYYIRNDGE
+523 QDPDSIIYYVRDDGQL
-538 INCLTYIPEQKVY
+538 NCLTYIPEQKVY
-551 GWSHWV
+551 GWSHFV
-557 TNGKYLYCE
+557 TNGKYRYVE
-566 SVSEGEQDSLYTLV
+566 SVAEGEQDTIYFVVDRVINNKSV
-580 ERILNGQKVQCI
+580 KCI
-592 ERMVPLYSD
+592 ERSIPLYTEDNSD
-601 DFNVFLDCY
+601 VFLDCY
-610 IEFKSDNQIDNIN
+610 VKVANSIKTDYIN
-623 VPHLSGQKVQV
+623 APHLVGQMVDI
-634 VIDGKQQPDV
+634 VIDGQQMPSR
-644 VVPDDG
+644 VVPPTGVIKLDG
-650 LLQLNGS
+650 KANVITVGLPYTTK
-657 GNNIKIGLPFTSKIR
+657 IKI
-672 VPSVEMQMQDGT
+672 PSVEQQINDGT

-694 VVLRVYKS
+694 VVLRMYKS

-732 LPKMGMN
+732 LPKMGIN

-770 LKDVPGL
+770 LRDVPGL

>member
-24 RFDLDQYKSALLEAE
+24 RFDLEQYKSALLEAE

-88 YIRVWDFG
+88 YIRVWNYG
-96 IYTGIEIE
+96 IYTGIEVT
-104 TPFDSEI
+104 TPFTSDI
-111 LYNLN
+111 LFDLN
-116 CSQSGDV
+116 CNQSGDV

-136 SRHSNTD
+136 SRYSDTD
-143 WRFEAYKLT
+143 WRMSTYKLT
-152 EQPYETINTDVD
+152 EQPYDEINTDNGHTL
-164 STVLITGDTLTATN
+164 TVNGDTITSTKDL
-178 DMFTADMVNSVMQIE
+178 FTQDMVGSVIQIAYYVE
-193 HFMKAVTTSEVGKVI
+193 AVHTKSAGEVVE
-208 KRTEF
+208 KRVHRGLLPLLIEKTY
-213 VWDSNG
+213 N
-219 EHGHDVTTT
+219 
-228 EYTNIDYT
+228 NINYNVENY
-236 TKQFST
+236 ST
-242 DEDVS
+242 DTELS

-256 SGTAYI
+256 EGTVKI
-262 KISNDK
+262 QISNND
-268 GKTWKDYRVYTSQ
+268 GQTWKDYRTYTSK

-286 TDTGKIVP
+286 TDTGKIE
-294 SAMLKI
+294 AGARLKYVSDI
-300 ETDLKSGTI
+300 KSGSV
-309 NIDLSFMP
+309 NCDLSIMP
-317 YTNYGIVEIKE
+317 FTQYGVVEIKSVT
-328 FIDSKHVKVNV
+328 DAKNAKVNV
-339 LNGVVENEATS
+339 LNGIKEGEPS
-350 KWKLGSW
+350 YQWKLGSW
-357 SRGNGYPKL
+357 NRGRGYPKL

-378 TNKNPN
+378 TDSKPN
-384 YIWMSRT
+384 FIWFSRT

-405 ITDDSSITLPVIN
+405 ITDDSAITLPVIN
-418 RKMYEIRH
+418 RKMCEIRH

-436 TSGNEWIVS
+436 TSGNEWIVR

-504 TLFVKTRVRG
+504 TLFVKTLVKG
-514 YLTITSAYA
+514 HLAVTSAYA
-523 QDPDSIIYYIRNDGE
+523 QDPDSIIYYVRDDGQL
-538 INCLTYIPEQKVY
+538 NCLTYIPEQKVY
-551 GWSHWV
+551 GWSHFV
-557 TNGKYLYCE
+557 TNGKYRYVE
-566 SVSEGEQDSLYTLV
+566 NVAEGDQDTIYFIVDRVINNKSV
-580 ERILNGQKVQCI
+580 KCI
-592 ERMVPLYSD
+592 ERSIPLYTEDNSD
-601 DFNVFLDCY
+601 VFLDCY
-610 IEFKSDNQIDNIN
+610 VKVANSIKTDYIN
-623 VPHLSGQKVQV
+623 APHLVGQMVDI
-634 VIDGKQQPDV
+634 VIDGQQMPSR
-644 VVPDDG
+644 VVPPTGVIKLDG
-650 LLQLNGS
+650 KANVITVGLPYTTK
-657 GNNIKIGLPFTSKIR
+657 IKI
-672 VPSVEMQMQDGT
+672 PSVEQQIDDGT

-694 VVLRVYKS
+694 VVLRMYKS

-732 LPKMGMN
+732 LPKMGIN

-770 LKDVPGL
+770 LRDVPGL

>member
-1 MSNPIYISQLAFTT
+1 MSNPLYISQLAFTT

-24 RFDLDQYKSALLEAE
+24 RFDLEQYKSALLEAE

-88 YIRVWDFG
+88 YIRVWNYG
-96 IYTGIEIE
+96 VYTGVEFA
-104 TPFDSEI
+104 TPFDSDI
-111 LYNLN
+111 LFDLN
-116 CSQSGDV
+116 CIQSGDV

-136 SRHSNTD
+136 SRYSDTD
-143 WRFEAYKLT
+143 WRMSAYKLT
-152 EQPYETINTDVD
+152 EQPYDEINTDNGHTL
-164 STVLITGDTLTATN
+164 TVNGDTITSTKDL
-178 DMFTADMVNSVMQIE
+178 FTQDMVGSVIQIAYYIE
-193 HFMKAVTTSEVGKVI
+193 AVHTSKSGEAVEKKYGVGRFSKHEKTVY
-208 KRTEF
+208 
-213 VWDSNG
+213 N
-219 EHGHDVTTT
+219 
-228 EYTNIDYT
+228 NIDYNVER
-236 TKQFST
+236 FST
-242 DEDVS
+242 DVELS

-256 SGTAYI
+256 EGTV
-262 KISNDK
+262 KLQISNND
-268 GKTWKDYRVYTSQ
+268 GQTWKDYRAYTSK

-286 TDTGKIVP
+286 TDTGKIE
-294 SAMLKI
+294 AGARLKYVSDI
-300 ETDLKSGTI
+300 KGGSV
-309 NIDLSFMP
+309 NCDLSIMP
-317 YTNYGIVEIKE
+317 FTQYGIVEIKSVT
-328 FIDSKHVKVNV
+328 DAKNATVNI
-339 LNGVVENEATS
+339 LNGIKEGES
-350 KWKLGSW
+350 SHKWKLGSW
-357 SRGNGYPKL
+357 NRGNGYPKL

-378 TNKNPN
+378 TSKKPN

-405 ITDDSSITLPVIN
+405 ITDDSAITLPVIN
-418 RKMYEIRH
+418 RKMCEIRH

-514 YLTITSAYA
+514 YLTITSAYV

-551 GWSHWV
+551 GWSHFV

-566 SVSEGEQDSLYTLV
+566 SVSEGEQDSLYILV
-580 ERILNGQKVQCI
+580 ERTLQGKKVKCI

-601 DFNVFLDCY
+601 DVNVFLDCY
-610 IEFKSDNQIDNIN
+610 VEFKSSNAIDSINI
-623 VPHLSGQKVQV
+623 PHLSGQTVQV
-634 VIDGKQQPDV
+634 VIDDNQQLDV
-644 VVPDDG
+644 VIPDDG
-650 LLQLNGS
+650 LLQLNVSGS
-657 GNNIKIGLPFTSKIR
+657 NIKIGLPFTSKIR

-694 VVLRVYKS
+694 VVLRVHKS
-702 FGGKVGRTFD
+702 FGGKIGCTFD
-712 RMDDITLPPNELFT
+712 RMDDITLPPDKLFT

-732 LPKMGMN
+732 LPKMGVN

-744 SICIKHSDPFPFN
+744 SICIKHNDPFPFN

-770 LKDVPGL
+770 LRDVPGL

>member
-24 RFDLDQYKSALLEAE
+24 RFDLEQYKSALLEAE

-88 YIRVWDFG
+88 YIRVWNYG
-96 IYTGIEIE
+96 IYTGIEVT
-104 TPFDSEI
+104 TPFTSDI
-111 LYNLN
+111 LFDLN
-116 CSQSGDV
+116 CNQSGDV

-136 SRHSNTD
+136 SRYSDND
-143 WRFEAYKLT
+143 WRMSAYKLT
-152 EQPYETINTDVD
+152 EQPYDDINTDN
-164 STVLITGDTLTATN
+164 GHTLTVSGNTITSTK
-178 DMFTADMVNSVMQIE
+178 DLFTSDMVGSVIQIAYYVE
-193 HFMKAVTTSEVGKVI
+193 AVHTKSAGEVVE
-208 KRTEF
+208 KRVHRGLLPLLIEKTY
-213 VWDSNG
+213 N
-219 EHGHDVTTT
+219 
-228 EYTNIDYT
+228 NINYNVENY
-236 TKQFST
+236 ST
-242 DEDVS
+242 DTELS

-256 SGTAYI
+256 DGTVKI
-262 KISNDK
+262 QISNND
-268 GKTWKDYRVYTSQ
+268 GQTWKDYRTYTSK

-286 TDTGKIVP
+286 TDTGKIE
-294 SAMLKI
+294 AGARLKYVSDI
-300 ETDLKSGTI
+300 KSGSV
-309 NIDLSFMP
+309 NCDLSIMP
-317 YTNYGIVEIKE
+317 FTQYGIVEIKSVT
-328 FIDSKHVKVNV
+328 DAKNAKVNV
-339 LNGVVENEATS
+339 LNGIKEGEPS
-350 KWKLGSW
+350 YQWKLGSW
-357 SRGNGYPKL
+357 NRGRGYPKL

-378 TNKNPN
+378 TDSKPN
-384 YIWMSRT
+384 FIWFSRT

-405 ITDDSSITLPVIN
+405 ITDDSAITLPVIN
-418 RKMYEIRH
+418 RKMCEIRH

-436 TSGNEWIVS
+436 TSGNEWIVR

-504 TLFVKTRVRG
+504 TLFVKTLVKG
-514 YLTITSAYA
+514 HVAVTSAYA
-523 QDPDSIIYYIRNDGE
+523 QDPDSIIYYVRDDGQL
-538 INCLTYIPEQKVY
+538 NCLTYIPEQKVY
-551 GWSHWV
+551 GWSHFV
-557 TNGKYLYCE
+557 TNGKYRYVE
-566 SVSEGEQDSLYTLV
+566 SVAEGEQDTIYFV
-580 ERILNGQKVQCI
+580 VDRVINNKNVKCI
-592 ERMVPLYSD
+592 ERSIPLYTEDNSD
-601 DFNVFLDCY
+601 VFLDCY
-610 IEFKSDNQIDNIN
+610 VKVANSIKTDYIN
-623 VPHLSGQKVQV
+623 APHLVGQMVDIV
-634 VIDGKQQPDV
+634 VDGQQMPSREVPPTGVIKLDGKANV
-644 VVPDDG
+644 ITVG
-650 LLQLNGS
+650 LPYTTK
-657 GNNIKIGLPFTSKIR
+657 IKI
-672 VPSVEMQMQDGT
+672 PSVEQQINDGT

-694 VVLRVYKS
+694 VVLRMYKS

-732 LPKMGMN
+732 LPKMGIN

-770 LKDVPGL
+770 LRDVPGL

>member
-1 MSNPIYISQLAFTT
+1 MSNPLYISQLAFTT

-24 RFDLDQYKSALLEAE
+24 RFDLEQYKSALLEAE

-88 YIRVWDFG
+88 YIRVWNYG
-96 IYTGIEIE
+96 VYTGIEVT
-104 TPFDSEI
+104 TPFTSDI
-111 LYNLN
+111 LFDLN

-136 SRHSNTD
+136 SRYSDTD
-143 WRFEAYKLT
+143 WRMSAYKLT
-152 EQPYETINTDVD
+152 EQPYDEINTDNGHTL
-164 STVLITGDTLTATN
+164 TVNGDTITSTKDL
-178 DMFTADMVNSVMQIE
+178 FTSDMVGSVIQIAYYVEAVHTKAAGEVVEKKVKRYMQAQTIE
-193 HFMKAVTTSEVGKVI
+193 KTYNNINYNVG
-208 KRTEF
+208 
-213 VWDSNG
+213 S
-219 EHGHDVTTT
+219 
-228 EYTNIDYT
+228 Y
-236 TKQFST
+236 ST
-242 DEDVS
+242 DTELS

-256 SGTAYI
+256 EGTV
-262 KISNDK
+262 KLQISNND
-268 GKTWKDYRVYTSQ
+268 GQTWKDYRTYTSK

-286 TDTGKIVP
+286 TDTGKIE
-294 SAMLKI
+294 AGARLKYI
-300 ETDLKSGTI
+300 SDIKGGSV
-309 NIDLSFMP
+309 NCDLSIFP
-317 YTNYGIVEIKE
+317 FTQYGIVEIK
-328 FIDSKHVKVNV
+328 SVNNAKSATV
-339 LNGVVENEATS
+339 NILNGIKDGEPS
-350 KWKLGSW
+350 HQWKLGSW
-357 SRGNGYPKL
+357 NRGRGYPKL

-378 TNKNPN
+378 TDSKPN

-405 ITDDSSITLPVIN
+405 ITDDSAITLPVIN

-551 GWSHWV
+551 GWSHFV

-580 ERILNGQKVQCI
+580 ERTLQGKKVKCI

-601 DFNVFLDCY
+601 DVNVFLDCY
-610 IEFKSDNQIDNIN
+610 VEFKSSNAIDSINI
-623 VPHLSGQKVQV
+623 PHLSGQTVQV
-634 VIDGKQQPDV
+634 VIDDKQQPDV

-650 LLQLNGS
+650 LLQLNVSGS
-657 GNNIKIGLPFTSKIR
+657 NIKIGLPFTSKIR

-684 LQGRVATVSR
+684 LQGRIATVSR
-694 VVLRVYKS
+694 VVLRMYKS

-732 LPKMGMN
+732 LPKMGTN

-770 LKDVPGL
+770 LRDVPGL